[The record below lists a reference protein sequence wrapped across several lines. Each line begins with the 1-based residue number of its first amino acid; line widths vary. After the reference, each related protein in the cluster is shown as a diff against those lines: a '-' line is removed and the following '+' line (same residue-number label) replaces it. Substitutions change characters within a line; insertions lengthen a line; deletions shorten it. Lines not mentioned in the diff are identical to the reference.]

1 MTEVSA
7 ERRDPQLADALRAR
21 LASARRTAA
30 RGTPAI
36 PARPDGDAPA
46 PLSAAQARLWFLTHL
61 DPESTAYQIPVALH
75 LRGPLDRAALLGAV
89 RDLVERHQV
98 LRSLVVETDGEPMTV
113 AGPADAVPLAEV
125 DLTGPGG
132 RESLDRRL
140 RENLR
145 RPFDLAVEPPVRAT
159 LLRLGTDE
167 HVLALTV
174 HHIAFD
180 AWSRTVAVAELAAL
194 YSARLGQAEPPA
206 QPPVQYAD
214 YAHWLSRRPEE
225 AARAEADLTWW
236 VHALSGLE
244 PVLDLPTDRPRPPVA
259 DRTGAELPLVL
270 PPALTA
276 KVRRRAAEVGCTP
289 FMVLLAVWQEL
300 LARLSGVDDVP
311 VGVPE
316 AGRRHPDTERT
327 IGFFVNTLTMRTD
340 LSGGPSGRELLN
352 RVRDV
357 ALEAFARTEV
367 PFERIVDR
375 LRPARDLS
383 TTPIFQVLLNVI
395 DTPAVAPRFP
405 GLAARVF
412 APPATTAKF
421 DLNLAF
427 TATSSSGPGDA
438 RSTGDT
444 GSTGDP
450 GGAHDAG
457 DTYEGSLIYR
467 TDLFERHTAQRITAW
482 YAVLLDGVLSDL
494 DRPVREVALEPVDG
508 PLLSGPRRE
517 FDLTRPLHALVERW
531 AAERP
536 DATAVVGPDGELTYG
551 QLDRRANRL
560 AHRLLAAGVEPHDP
574 VAVLADRRTPLVV
587 ALLATLKAGATYLPL
602 DPAYPDDRLADILT
616 TAGARVVLAE
626 REFAGRG
633 PGPAG
638 AAPELLVIDDP
649 SAPEGPP
656 EQPGGAPGVPVD
668 PAAPAYL
675 IFTSGSTGRP
685 KGVTVEHRQITHYL
699 HAVAERLAGCEVAGG
714 SFALVSTHAADLGL
728 TNLFGALAT
737 GGTVHLV
744 DREVATDPEAYGD
757 YLEAHP
763 VDAVKMVPSHLE
775 LLAAHGD
782 LRRVLP
788 RKLLVL
794 AGEACSWDLV
804 ARIRTARPELAVQV
818 HYGPTETTVSVLGC
832 ALEETSPTRR
842 SGTVPIGRPLADVD
856 CWVVDPDGRP
866 LPVGVPGELWIGGPS
881 VARGYFGRPDL
892 TDERFVPDPVTGT
905 ARCYRS
911 GDRVRLTEA
920 GLFEFLGR
928 VDDQVK
934 IRGFRVELGE
944 VATALRDL
952 PELAEAVVLPV
963 GEAHAGRLAAWVTPA
978 GPASAVD
985 VARVRT
991 ALRGRLPDY
1000 MVPSAIVVL
1009 PALPLNPNGKVDR
1022 SALPAPEPTAG
1033 TEHIAPSTPTE
1044 LRVARAWAQVL
1055 DPGAADRTSNGTGT
1069 GISTSTSTGTGI
1081 GIDDDFF
1088 ALGGDSF
1095 RAVRAVRAIDPTLR
1109 VIDLFTRPTVRELAA
1124 FLDAAEAGGPD
1135 GERRLLHRLA
1145 GPPPGRLPTVTVVCL
1160 PYGGGSAAAY
1170 GPLATELAGA
1180 IPGAAVLAVEPPGHD
1195 PARPDEPLLPLTVLI
1210 DRVVAELVERAGPV
1224 PSAGPVPGP
1233 VVVYGHCVGS
1243 AAATELALR
1252 LEAEGVPVTGL
1263 LVGGSFPGARLPG
1276 RLSTWLR
1283 GKFPATRWTSDRA
1296 YRDFLRTLG
1305 GIDDDGTGTGTGTGN
1320 GSGSGTGNG
1329 DGEAAGAAERTMLR
1343 ALRHDVDQAQGWFT
1357 GELTR
1362 TDARRLRAPVLCVI
1376 GERDR
1381 STELYEERFAEWG
1394 AFADRVELATLPRA
1408 GHYFLKHQ
1416 AAQLAALVGERLGAW
1431 AGGLLPEPVADVTVV
1446 GGRARRDL
1454 RDFYLVAAG
1463 QTVSLIG
1470 SALTS
1475 FALGVWAYQ
1484 RSGRVLDYA
1493 LISMLA
1499 MLPAIVAGPL
1509 GGAVADR
1516 IDRRRVMLACDAVSA
1531 TATASLVAALWGG
1544 SLGLGQVGL
1553 IVGVMSLVTAFRRPA
1568 YLAAVAQLVP
1578 KPYLVQANG
1587 LANLGAGLGT
1597 LIAPLAGGAL
1607 IGLVGLPW
1615 VVAVDVASFL
1625 VGLAALLRVRFPDR
1639 LFRRREESFA
1649 RTVAGG
1655 WRFLARRRPLLVMI
1669 VFFMVENYLGTLAV
1683 TLTVPSLLSFSGTT
1697 AVGVVTAVGGAGA
1710 VAGSL
1715 VVALWGGTARRA
1727 TGMVG
1732 FVSGVGLGVVL
1743 VGLRPSVTLA
1753 AVGALVW
1760 WASMSILNAHW
1771 LAIIQLKVGP
1781 ELQGR
1786 VLATNQML
1794 AVAMTPLAF
1803 LTAPPLAE
1811 RFSGLLDRGG
1821 PLAGT
1826 VGRVLGTGPGR
1837 GTGLLLVTCGL
1848 LLIVWAVLGLFHRPL
1863 RYMEDELPDAVAGAE
1878 IAEDLDT
1885 LQAAADRALPGRLS
1899 ASTVLS
1905 PHTD

>member
-7 ERRDPQLADALRAR
+7 ERRDPRLADALRAR

-30 RGTPAI
+30 RSTPAI

-46 PLSAAQARLWFLTHL
+46 PLSAAQARLWFLTQL
-61 DPESTAYQIPVALH
+61 DPGSTAYQIPVALH
-75 LRGPLDRAALLGAV
+75 LHGPLDRAALLGAV
-89 RDLVERHQV
+89 RDLAERHQV
-98 LRSLVVETDGEPMTV
+98 LRSLVVETDGEPTTV
-113 AGPADAVPLAEV
+113 LGPADAVPLAEA

-140 RENLR
+140 REDVR

-159 LLRLGTDE
+159 LLRLGTEE

-194 YSARLGQAEPPA
+194 YSARLGLAEPPA
-206 QPPVQYAD
+206 PPPVQYAD
-214 YAHWLSRRPEE
+214 YAHWLSQRPEE
-225 AARAEADLTWW
+225 GERAEADLSWW
-236 VHALSGLE
+236 VRALSGLE
-244 PVLDLPTDRPRPPVA
+244 PVLGLPTDRPRPAVA
-259 DRTGAELPLVL
+259 DRTGAELPVVL

-276 KVRRRAAEVGCTP
+276 KVRGRAAEVGCTP

-352 RVRDV
+352 RVRDM
-357 ALEAFARTEV
+357 ALETFARTEV

-421 DLNLAF
+421 DLNLSF
-427 TATSSSGPGDA
+427 TATSSSGPGDTDA
-438 RSTGDT
+438 PGDTHDTGDT
-444 GSTGDP
+444 
-450 GGAHDAG
+450 G

-467 TDLFERHTAQRITAW
+467 TDLFDRHTARRITEW

-494 DRPVREVALEPVDG
+494 NRPVREVALEPVDG

-517 FDLTRPLHALVERW
+517 FDLTRPLHGLVERW

-560 AHRLLAAGVEPHDP
+560 AHRLLAAGAAPHAP

-616 TAGARVVLAE
+616 TAGARIVLAE

-633 PGPAG
+633 PGPV
-638 AAPELLVIDDP
+638 EQRVLVIDDP

-656 EQPGGAPGVPVD
+656 EQSDATAPGVPVD

-699 HAVAERLAGCEVAGG
+699 HAVAERLAECDVAGG

-744 DREVATDPEAYGD
+744 DREMATDPEAYGE
-757 YLEAHP
+757 YLESHP

-782 LRRVLP
+782 LGRVLP

-804 ARIRTARPELAVQV
+804 ARVRTARPDLAVQV

-832 ALEETSPTRR
+832 AVEETPPDRR

-866 LPVGVPGELWIGGPS
+866 LPAGVPGELWIGGPS

-892 TDERFVPDPVTGT
+892 TDERFVPDPVTGS

-934 IRGFRVELGE
+934 IRGFRVEPGE

-978 GPASAVD
+978 VPASAVD

-1022 SALPAPEPTAG
+1022 SALPAPGPAASAES
-1033 TEHIAPSTPTE
+1033 IAPSTPTE

-1055 DPGAADRTSNGTGT
+1055 EMGAADGAGTGTGTGT
-1069 GISTSTSTGTGI
+1069 GIGTGI
-1081 GIDDDFF
+1081 GVDDDFF

-1124 FLDAAEAGGPD
+1124 FLDADEAGGPD

-1145 GPPPGRLPTVTVVCL
+1145 GPPPGRVPTVTVVCV

-1170 GPLATELAGA
+1170 GPLATELAA
-1180 IPGAAVLAVEPPGHD
+1180 AMPGAAVLAVELPGHD

-1210 DRVVAELVERAGPV
+1210 DRVVAELAEPAGRA
-1224 PSAGPVPGP
+1224 SAAGPGP

-1305 GIDDDGTGTGTGTGN
+1305 GIDDDADGTGD
-1320 GSGSGTGNG
+1320 G
-1329 DGEAAGAAERTMLR
+1329 DGTSAANGGAADAAQRTMLR

-1362 TDARRLRAPVLCVI
+1362 PDARRLRAPVLCLI

-1431 AGGLLPEPVADVTVV
+1431 AGGLLPEPIADVTVV

-1531 TATASLVAALWGG
+1531 TATVSLVVALWSD
-1544 SLGLGQVGL
+1544 SLALWQVGL

-1639 LFRRREESFA
+1639 LFRRQEESFA
-1649 RTVAGG
+1649 RTVVGG

-1683 TLTVPSLLSFSGTT
+1683 TLTVPSVLSFSGTT

-1715 VVALWGGTARRA
+1715 LVALWGGTARRA

-1732 FVSGVGLGVVL
+1732 FVGGVGLGVVL

-1821 PLAGT
+1821 ALAGT

-1837 GTGLLLVTCGL
+1837 GTGLLLVTCGA
-1848 LLIVWAVLGLFHRPL
+1848 LLIVWAALGLSYRPL

-1878 IAEDLDT
+1878 IAEDLDA
-1885 LQAAADRALPGRLS
+1885 LQAAADRALTGGGSAWRRPLGGSERL
-1899 ASTVLS
+1899 TKRQ
-1905 PHTD
+1905 

>member
-7 ERRDPQLADALRAR
+7 QRRDPQLADALRAR
-21 LASARRTAA
+21 LASARRTTA
-30 RGTPAI
+30 RTTPAI
-36 PARPDGDAPA
+36 PARPAGDGPA
-46 PLSAAQARLWFLTHL
+46 PLSAAQARLWFLTQL
-61 DPESTAYQIPVALH
+61 DPESTAYHIPVALH
-75 LRGPLDRAALLGAV
+75 LHGPLDVAALLGAV
-89 RDLVERHQV
+89 RDLAERHRV
-98 LRSLVVETDGEPMTV
+98 LRSLIVETGGEPMAV
-113 AGPADAVPLAEV
+113 AGPADAVPLAEL
-125 DLTGPGG
+125 DLTGPGE
-132 RESLDRRL
+132 RESLERRL
-140 RENLR
+140 LEDLR
-145 RPFDLAVEPPVRAT
+145 RPFDLAVEPPLRAT

-180 AWSRTVAVAELAAL
+180 AWSRTVAVTELAAL
-194 YSARLGQAEPPA
+194 YAARLGLAESPA
-206 QPPVQYAD
+206 PPPVQYPD
-214 YAHWLSRRPEE
+214 YAHWLARRPEE
-225 AARAEADLTWW
+225 GGRTERDLAWW
-236 VHALSGLE
+236 VRTLSGLE
-244 PVLDLPTDRPRPPVA
+244 PVLDLPTDLPRPPVA
-259 DRTGAELPLVL
+259 DRTGAEVPVVL
-270 PPALTA
+270 PAALTA
-276 KVRRRAAEVGCTP
+276 KVRGRAAEAGCTP

-327 IGFFVNTLTMRTD
+327 IGFFINTLTMRTD
-340 LSGGPSGRELLN
+340 LSGRPSGRELLT

-383 TTPIFQVLLNVI
+383 TTPLFQVLLNVI
-395 DTPAVAPRFP
+395 DTPAPAPRFP
-405 GLAARVF
+405 GLAAKVF

-427 TATSSSGPGDA
+427 TAVPSSG
-438 RSTGDT
+438 TGDT
-444 GSTGDP
+444 F
-450 GGAHDAG
+450 
-457 DTYEGSLIYR
+457 EGSLIYR
-467 TDLFERHTAQRITAW
+467 TDLFEQHTARRITAW
-482 YAVLLDGVLSDL
+482 YAALLDGVLSEL
-494 DRPVREVALEPVDG
+494 DRPVRDVALEPVDG
-508 PLLSGPRRE
+508 PLLSGPRRR

-531 AAERP
+531 AVERP
-536 DATAVVGPDGELTYG
+536 DATAVVGPDGALGYG

-560 AHRLLAAGVEPHDP
+560 AHRLLAAGVGPREP
-574 VAVLADRRTPLVV
+574 VAVLADRRTPLVI
-587 ALLATLKAGATYLPL
+587 ALLATLKAGAVYLPL
-602 DPAYPDDRLADILT
+602 DPAYPDERLADILA

-626 REFAGRG
+626 REFAQRLPG
-633 PGPAG
+633 PGPDPADTR
-638 AAPELLVIDDP
+638 PEPLILDDP
-649 SAPEGPP
+649 SAPEPSP
-656 EQPGGAPGVPVD
+656 APRQPDGAPEVAVD

-699 HAVAERLAGCEVAGG
+699 HAVAERLAGPGVAGG
-714 SFALVSTHAADLGL
+714 AFALVSTHAADLGM
-728 TNLFGALAT
+728 TNVFGALTT

-744 DREVATDPEAYGD
+744 DREVATDPEAYGR

-782 LRRVLP
+782 LGRVLP

-804 ARIRTARPELAVQV
+804 ARIRAARPELAVQV

-832 ALEETSPTRR
+832 AVEETAPARR
-842 SGTVPIGRPLADVD
+842 SGTVPIGRPLAGVD

-866 LPVGVPGELWIGGPS
+866 LPAGVPGELWIGGPS
-881 VARGYFGRPDL
+881 VARGYVGRPDL

-905 ARCYRS
+905 VRCYRS
-911 GDRVRLTEA
+911 GDRVRLTAA

-928 VDDQVK
+928 IDDQVK

-944 VATALRDL
+944 VATALREL
-952 PELAEAVVLPV
+952 PELADAVVLPV
-963 GEAHAGRLAAWVTPA
+963 GEAHAARLAAWVTPA
-978 GPASAVD
+978 APGSAVD

-991 ALRGRLPDY
+991 ALRRRLPDH
-1000 MVPSAIVVL
+1000 MVPSAVVVL

-1022 SALPAPEPTAG
+1022 SALPAPEPAAG
-1033 TEHIAPSTPTE
+1033 TGHTAPGTPTE

-1055 DPGAADRTSNGTGT
+1055 EPGAAE
-1069 GISTSTSTGTGI
+1069 GI

-1095 RAVRAVRAIDPTLR
+1095 RAVRAVRAIDPALR

-1124 FLDAAEAGGPD
+1124 FLDAAEAGGPG

-1160 PYGGGSAAAY
+1160 PYGGGSAASY
-1170 GPLATELAGA
+1170 GPLATELATA
-1180 IPGAAVLAVEPPGHD
+1180 MPGAAVLAVELPGHD

-1210 DRVVAELVERAGPV
+1210 DRVVGELAERAGATGAV
-1224 PSAGPVPGP
+1224 GPVA
-1233 VVVYGHCVGS
+1233 VYGHCVGS

-1283 GKFPATRWTSDRA
+1283 SRFPATRWTSDRA

-1305 GIDDDGTGTGTGTGN
+1305 GMDDG
-1320 GSGSGTGNG
+1320 G
-1329 DGEAAGAAERTMLR
+1329 DGAGDGDREAAEAAQRTMLR

-1362 TDARRLRAPVLCVI
+1362 PDARRLRAPVLCVI

-1394 AFADRVELATLPRA
+1394 AFADRVELVTLPRA

-1416 AAQLAALVGERLGAW
+1416 ADRLAALVGERLGAW
-1431 AGGLLPEPVADVTVV
+1431 AGGRLPEPLADVTVV

-1454 RDFYLVAAG
+1454 RDFYLMATG

-1484 RSGRVLDYA
+1484 RSGRVVDYA

-1516 IDRRRVMLACDAVSA
+1516 VDRRRVMLGCDAVSA
-1531 TATASLVAALWGG
+1531 AAAVSLVAALWSGG
-1544 SLGLGQVGL
+1544 LTLWQVGP

-1625 VGLAALLRVRFPDR
+1625 VGLAALLWVRLPDR

-1649 RTVAGG
+1649 RTVVGG
-1655 WRFLARRRPLLVMI
+1655 WRFLARRRPLVVMI

-1683 TLTVPSLLSFSGTT
+1683 TLTVPNLLSFSGTT

-1710 VAGSL
+1710 VAGSV

-1781 ELQGR
+1781 DLQGR

-1803 LTAPPLAE
+1803 LTTAPLAGS
-1811 RFSGLLDRGG
+1811 FGGLLDPGG

-1837 GTGLLLVTCGL
+1837 GTGLLLVTCGV
-1848 LLIVWAVLGLFHRPL
+1848 LLIVWAVLGLRHRPL
-1863 RYMEDELPDAVAGAE
+1863 RFLEDALPDAVAGAE
-1878 IAEDLDT
+1878 IPEDLDT
-1885 LQAAADRALPGRLS
+1885 VQAAADRALPAREVVTGP
-1899 ASTVLS
+1899 AVTGA
-1905 PHTD
+1905 

>member
-7 ERRDPQLADALRAR
+7 ERRDPQLTNALRAR

-30 RGTPAI
+30 RSTPAI
-36 PARPDGDAPA
+36 PVRPDAGAPA
-46 PLSAAQARLWFLTHL
+46 PLSAAQARLWFLTQL
-61 DPESTAYQIPVALH
+61 DPESTAYHIPVALH
-75 LRGPLDRAALLGAV
+75 LHGPVDRTALLGAV
-89 RDLVERHQV
+89 RDLAERHQV
-98 LRSLVVETDGEPMTV
+98 LRSLILETDGEPAAV
-113 AGPADAVPLAEV
+113 AGPADAVPLTEV
-125 DLTGPGG
+125 DLTGPGE

-140 RENLR
+140 IEDLR
-145 RPFDLAVEPPVRAT
+145 RPFDLAVEPPLRAT

-194 YSARLGQAEPPA
+194 YSARFGLAEPPA
-206 QPPVQYAD
+206 PPPVQYAD

-225 AARAEADLTWW
+225 GDRAETDLAWW
-236 VHALSGLE
+236 VQALSGME
-244 PVLDLPTDRPRPPVA
+244 PVLDLPTDLPRPPIA
-259 DRTGAELPLVL
+259 DRTGAEVPVILPA
-270 PPALTA
+270 ALTA
-276 KVRRRAAEVGCTP
+276 KVRGRAAEVGCTP

-316 AGRRHPDTERT
+316 AGRRHPDTEHT
-327 IGFFVNTLTMRTD
+327 VGFFINTLTMRTD
-340 LSGGPSGRELLN
+340 LSGGPSGRELLT

-395 DTPAVAPRFP
+395 DTPTPAPRFP
-405 GLAARVF
+405 GLTARVF

-427 TATSSSGPGDA
+427 AATSSSG
-438 RSTGDT
+438 TGDT
-444 GSTGDP
+444 
-450 GGAHDAG
+450 G

-467 TDLFERHTAQRITAW
+467 TDLFERHTARRITEW

-494 DRPVREVALEPVDG
+494 DRPVREVAVEPVDG
-508 PLLSGPRRE
+508 PLLSGPRRQ
-517 FDLTRPLHALVERW
+517 FDLEQPLHALVERW

-560 AHRLLAAGVEPHDP
+560 AHRLLAAGVGPQEP

-587 ALLATLKAGATYLPL
+587 ALLATLKAGAIYLPL
-602 DPAYPDDRLADILT
+602 DPAYPDDRLADILS
-616 TAGARVVLAE
+616 TAGARFVLVE
-626 REFAGRG
+626 REFAQRLPGRSADIAG
-633 PGPAG
+633 TPA
-638 AAPELLVIDDP
+638 ELLILDDPSDPSDPYDP
-649 SAPEGPP
+649 SAPDSSP
-656 EQPGGAPGVPVD
+656 EQPGGAPGVAVD
-668 PAAPAYL
+668 PAGPAYL

-685 KGVTVEHRQITHYL
+685 KGVTVEHRQIVHYL
-699 HAVAERLAGCEVAGG
+699 HAVTERLTGCGVAGG
-714 SFALVSTHAADLGL
+714 SFALVSTHAADLGM
-728 TNLFGALAT
+728 TNLFGALTT

-744 DREVATDPEAYGD
+744 DREVATDPEAYGE

-782 LRRVLP
+782 LGRVLP

-832 ALEETSPTRR
+832 AVEETPPARR
-842 SGTVPIGRPLADVD
+842 SGTVAIGRPLADVD
-856 CWVVDPDGRP
+856 CYVVDPGGRP
-866 LPVGVPGELWIGGPS
+866 LPAGVPGELWIGGPS

-911 GDRVRLTEA
+911 GDRVRLTAA

-928 VDDQVK
+928 IDDQVK
-934 IRGFRVELGE
+934 IRGFRVEPGE

-952 PELAEAVVLPV
+952 PEIAEAVVLPV
-963 GEAHAGRLAAWVTPA
+963 GEAHVRRLAAWVTPA
-978 GPASAVD
+978 APASGVD

-991 ALRGRLPDY
+991 ALRERLPDY

-1022 SALPAPEPTAG
+1022 SALPAPEPAAS
-1033 TEHIAPSTPTE
+1033 TEHIAPGTPTE
-1044 LRVARAWAQVL
+1044 VRVAHVWAQVL
-1055 DPGAADRTSNGTGT
+1055 DLDTAD
-1069 GISTSTSTGTGI
+1069 GI

-1124 FLDAAEAGGPD
+1124 FLDAAAADGPD

-1170 GPLATELAGA
+1170 GPLATELATA
-1180 IPGAAVLAVEPPGHD
+1180 IPGAAVLAVELPGHD

-1210 DRVVAELVERAGPV
+1210 DRVVAELAEPADSAPGTGGRVGPV
-1224 PSAGPVPGP
+1224 A
-1233 VVVYGHCVGS
+1233 VYGHCVGS

-1283 GKFPATRWTSDRA
+1283 SRFPATRWTSDRA

-1305 GIDDDGTGTGTGTGN
+1305 GMDDDGD
-1320 GSGSGTGNG
+1320 G
-1329 DGEAAGAAERTMLR
+1329 DGETAEVAEAAQRTMLR

-1362 TDARRLRAPVLCVI
+1362 PDARRLRAPVLCVI

-1381 STELYEERFAEWG
+1381 STELYEERFTEWG

-1416 AAQLAALVGERLGAW
+1416 AAQLAALIGERLGAW

-1446 GGRARRDL
+1446 GRRAQRDL
-1454 RDFYLVAAG
+1454 RDFYVVAAG

-1499 MLPAIVAGPL
+1499 MLPAIVAAPL

-1516 IDRRRVMLACDAVSA
+1516 IDRRRVMLTCDAVSA
-1531 TATASLVAALWGG
+1531 TATVSLVAALWSG
-1544 SLGLGQVGL
+1544 SLALWQVGL

-1625 VGLAALLRVRFPDR
+1625 VGLAALLWVRFPDR
-1639 LFRRREESFA
+1639 LFRRQQETFA
-1649 RTVAGG
+1649 RTVVGG
-1655 WRFLARRRPLLVMI
+1655 WRFLIRRRPLMVMI

-1683 TLTVPSLLSFSGTT
+1683 TLVVPSVLSFSGTT
-1697 AVGVVTAVGGAGA
+1697 AVGVVTALGGAGA

-1715 VVALWGGTARRA
+1715 IVALWGGTARRA

-1732 FVSGVGLGVVL
+1732 FVGGVGLGVVL

-1811 RFSGLLDRGG
+1811 WFSGLLDPGG
-1821 PLAGT
+1821 VLADT

-1848 LLIVWAVLGLFHRPL
+1848 LLIAWAVLGLRYRPL

-1885 LQAAADRALPGRLS
+1885 LQAAADRALPGGGR
-1899 ASTVLS
+1899 
-1905 PHTD
+1905 

>member
-7 ERRDPQLADALRAR
+7 DRRDPQLATALRAR
-21 LASARRTAA
+21 LASARRTAS
-30 RGTPAI
+30 RTTPTI
-36 PARPDGDAPA
+36 PVRPDPSAPA
-46 PLSAAQARLWFLTHL
+46 PLSAAQARLWFLTQL
-61 DPESTAYQIPVALH
+61 DPQSTAYHVPVALH
-75 LRGPLDRAALLGAV
+75 LRGPLDPAALLGAV
-89 RDLVERHQV
+89 RDLAERHQV
-98 LRSLVVETDGEPMTV
+98 LRSLIAEPDEKPGSEPDSEPDGEPVAV

-125 DLTGPGG
+125 DLTEPGE

-140 RENLR
+140 REDVR
-145 RPFDLAVEPPVRAT
+145 RPFDLTAEPPLRAT
-159 LLRLGTDE
+159 LFRLGTEE

-180 AWSRTVAVAELAAL
+180 AWSRAVAVTELAAL
-194 YSARLGQAEPPA
+194 YSARLGLAEPPA
-206 QPPVQYAD
+206 PPPVQYAD
-214 YAHWLSRRPEE
+214 YAHWLTRRPEE
-225 AARAEADLTWW
+225 GDRSEADLAWW
-236 VHALSGLE
+236 ARTLSGLE
-244 PVLDLPTDRPRPPVA
+244 PVLDLPTDRPRPAVA
-259 DRTGAELPLVL
+259 DWAGAEVPVTLPA
-270 PPALTA
+270 ALTA
-276 KVRRRAAEVGCTP
+276 EVRRRAAEVGCTP

-316 AGRRHPDTERT
+316 AGRRHPGTERT
-327 IGFFVNTLTMRTD
+327 IGFFINTLTMRTD
-340 LSGGPSGRELLN
+340 LSGGPSGRELLT

-357 ALEAFARTEV
+357 ALEAFARAEV
-367 PFERIVDR
+367 PFERIMDR
-375 LRPARDLS
+375 LRPARDLA

-395 DTPAVAPRFP
+395 DTPAAAPRFP
-405 GLAARVF
+405 GLEARVF
-412 APPATTAKF
+412 APPASTAKF

-427 TATSSSGPGDA
+427 TATVS
-438 RSTGDT
+438 
-444 GSTGDP
+444 GST
-450 GGAHDAG
+450 G

-467 TDLFERHTAQRITAW
+467 TDLFDPPTARRITEW
-482 YAVLLDGVLSDL
+482 YAALLDGVLSDL

-508 PLLSGPRRE
+508 PLLSGPRRR
-517 FDLTRPLHALVERW
+517 FDLDRPLHGLVERW

-536 DATAVVGPDGELTYG
+536 EATAVVGPDGELTYG
-551 QLDRRANRL
+551 QLDRRANEL
-560 AHRLLAAGVEPHDP
+560 VHRLRAAGAGSREP

-587 ALLATLKAGATYLPL
+587 AMLATLKAGAVYLPL
-602 DPAYPDDRLADILT
+602 DPAYPDDRLADILS

-626 REFAGRG
+626 REFAERL
-633 PGPAG
+633 PAG
-638 AAPELLVIDDP
+638 TVAELLILDDP
-649 SAPEGPP
+649 SAPGSPP
-656 EQPGGAPGVPVD
+656 SQPGGAPDVAVD
-668 PAAPAYL
+668 PTAPAYL

-685 KGVTVEHRQITHYL
+685 KGVTVEHRQIVHYL
-699 HAVAERLAGCEVAGG
+699 HAVAERLTDCGVAGG
-714 SFALVSTHAADLGL
+714 SFALVSTHAADLGM

-744 DREVATDPEAYGD
+744 DREVATDPEAYGA
-757 YLEAHP
+757 YLAARP

-782 LRRVLP
+782 LGRVLP
-788 RKLLVL
+788 RKLLIL
-794 AGEACSWDLV
+794 AGEACPWDLV
-804 ARIRTARPELAVQV
+804 ARVRAARPELAVQV

-832 ALEETSPTRR
+832 AVEDVPPDRR
-842 SGTVPIGRPLADVD
+842 SGTVPIGRPLAGVD
-856 CWVVDPDGRP
+856 CYVVGPGGRP
-866 LPVGVPGELWIGGPS
+866 LPAGVPGELWIGGPS

-911 GDRVRLTEA
+911 GDRVRLTA
-920 GLFEFLGR
+920 DGLFEFLGR
-928 VDDQVK
+928 IDDQVK

-944 VATALRDL
+944 VATALREL
-952 PELAEAVVLPV
+952 PEIAEAVVLPV
-963 GEAHAGRLAAWVTPA
+963 GEAHARRLTAWVT
-978 GPASAVD
+978 PASAVD
-985 VARVRT
+985 VARVRA
-991 ALRGRLPDY
+991 ALRERLPDY

-1009 PALPLNPNGKVDR
+1009 PALPITPNGKVDR
-1022 SALPAPEPTAG
+1022 SALPAPEPAASA
-1033 TEHIAPSTPTE
+1033 EHIAPSTPTE
-1044 LRVARAWAQVL
+1044 RRVAHAWAQVL
-1055 DPGAADRTSNGTGT
+1055 GLAEDD
-1069 GISTSTSTGTGI
+1069 GI

-1095 RAVRAVRAIDPTLR
+1095 RAVRAVRAIDRTLR

-1124 FLDAAEAGGPD
+1124 FLDAAQDGRPD

-1145 GPPPGRLPTVTVVCL
+1145 GPPPGRLPTVTVVCV
-1160 PYGGGSAAAY
+1160 PYGGGSAASY
-1170 GPLATELAGA
+1170 GPLATELAAA
-1180 IPGAAVLAVEPPGHD
+1180 IPGAAVLAVELPGHD
-1195 PARPDEPLLPLTVLI
+1195 PARPDEPLLPLTELI
-1210 DRVVAELVERAGPV
+1210 DRVVTELTAPTQPVIGPV
-1224 PSAGPVPGP
+1224 A
-1233 VVVYGHCVGS
+1233 VYGHCVGS
-1243 AAATELALR
+1243 AAAAELALR

-1305 GIDDDGTGTGTGTGN
+1305 GMDDLGDDDGN
-1320 GSGSGTGNG
+1320 E
-1329 DGEAAGAAERTMLR
+1329 DGAAQRTMLR
-1343 ALRHDVDQAQGWFT
+1343 GLRHDVDQAQGWFT

-1362 TDARRLRAPVLCVI
+1362 PDSRRLRAPVLCVI

-1394 AFADRVELATLPRA
+1394 AFADRVELATIPRA

-1416 AAQLAALVGERLGAW
+1416 ADRLADLIGERLGAW
-1431 AGGLLPEPVADVTVV
+1431 AGGRLPEPLADVTVV
-1446 GGRARRDL
+1446 GRRARRDL
-1454 RDFYLVAAG
+1454 RDFYVVAAG

-1493 LISMLA
+1493 LVSMLA
-1499 MLPAIVAGPL
+1499 MLPAVVAGPL

-1531 TATASLVAALWGG
+1531 TATVSLVAALWTGG
-1544 SLGLGQVGL
+1544 LTLWQVGL
-1553 IVGVMSLVTAFRRPA
+1553 IVAVMSLVTAFRRPA

-1615 VVAVDVASFL
+1615 VVAVDVATFL
-1625 VGLAALLRVRFPDR
+1625 VGLAALLSVRFPDR

-1649 RTVAGG
+1649 RAIVGG
-1655 WRFLARRRPLLVMI
+1655 WRFLIRRRPLLVMI

-1683 TLTVPSLLSFSGTT
+1683 TLTIPSLLSFSGTT

-1715 VVALWGGTARRA
+1715 IVALWGGTARRA

-1732 FVSGVGLGVVL
+1732 FVSGVGLGVLL
-1743 VGLRPSVTLA
+1743 VGLRPSVPLA

-1781 ELQGR
+1781 DLQGR

-1803 LTAPPLAE
+1803 LTAPPLADY
-1811 RFSGLLDRGG
+1811 FSGLLLHPEG
-1821 PLAGT
+1821 PLSGT
-1826 VGRVLGTGPGR
+1826 VGRLLGTGPGR
-1837 GTGLLLVTCGL
+1837 GTGLLLVTCGT
-1848 LLIVWAVLGLFHRPL
+1848 LLITWALLGLRHRPL
-1863 RYMEDELPDAVAGAE
+1863 HHMEDDLPDAVADTE
-1878 IAEDLDT
+1878 IPEDLDT
-1885 LQAAADRALPGRLS
+1885 LQATADRALPGRALPDRALPDRALS
-1899 ASTVLS
+1899 DRALPDRVDGADLQARR
-1905 PHTD
+1905 

>member
-1 MTEVSA
+1 M
-7 ERRDPQLADALRAR
+7 
-21 LASARRTAA
+21 
-30 RGTPAI
+30 
-36 PARPDGDAPA
+36 
-46 PLSAAQARLWFLTHL
+46 
-61 DPESTAYQIPVALH
+61 
-75 LRGPLDRAALLGAV
+75 
-89 RDLVERHQV
+89 
-98 LRSLVVETDGEPMTV
+98 
-113 AGPADAVPLAEV
+113 
-125 DLTGPGG
+125 TGPGG

-140 RENLR
+140 REDLR
-145 RPFDLAVEPPVRAT
+145 RPFDLAVEPPVRAM
-159 LLRLGTDE
+159 LLRLGSEE
-167 HVLALTV
+167 HVLALAV

-194 YSARLGQAEPPA
+194 YSARLGLAEPPA
-206 QPPVQYAD
+206 PPPVQYAD

-225 AARAEADLTWW
+225 GDRAEADLSWW
-236 VHALSGLE
+236 VRALSGLE
-244 PVLDLPTDRPRPPVA
+244 PVLDLPTDRPRPAVA
-259 DRTGAELPLVL
+259 DRTGAELPVVL

-276 KVRRRAAEVGCTP
+276 KVRGRAAEVGCTP

-327 IGFFVNTLTMRTD
+327 IGFFINTLTMRTD

-405 GLAARVF
+405 GLTARVF

-438 RSTGDT
+438 DATGDAHA
-444 GSTGDP
+444 P
-450 GGAHDAG
+450 GATG

-467 TDLFERHTAQRITAW
+467 TDLFEQHTAQRITEW

-517 FDLTRPLHALVERW
+517 FDLTRPLHSPVERW

-536 DATAVVGPDGELTYG
+536 DATAVVGPDGALTYG
-551 QLDRRANRL
+551 QLDRRAHRL
-560 AHRLLAAGVEPHDP
+560 AHRLLAAGAEPHDP

-616 TAGARVVLAE
+616 TAGARIVLAE
-626 REFAGRG
+626 REFAERLPRRSGSD
-633 PGPAG
+633 PA
-638 AAPELLVIDDP
+638 AAGPELLIIDDR

-656 EQPGGAPGVPVD
+656 EQPDDTAPGVPVD

-699 HAVAERLAGCEVAGG
+699 HAVAERLAGCDVAGG

-728 TNLFGALAT
+728 TNLFGALTT

-744 DREVATDPEAYGD
+744 DREVATDPEAYGE

-832 ALEETSPTRR
+832 AVEETPPTRR

-856 CWVVDPDGRP
+856 CWVVDPEGRP
-866 LPVGVPGELWIGGPS
+866 LPAGVPGELWIGGPS

-892 TDERFVPDPVTGT
+892 TDERFVPDPVTGK

-934 IRGFRVELGE
+934 IRGFRVEPGE

-978 GPASAVD
+978 APASAVD

-1022 SALPAPEPTAG
+1022 SALPAPEPVASAG
-1033 TEHIAPSTPTE
+1033 HIAPSTPTE

-1055 DPGAADRTSNGTGT
+1055 EPGAADGTGT
-1069 GISTSTSTGTGI
+1069 GVGAGI

-1170 GPLATELAGA
+1170 GPLAAELATA
-1180 IPGAAVLAVEPPGHD
+1180 IPGAAVLAVELPGHD
-1195 PARPDEPLLPLTVLI
+1195 PARPDEPLLPLSVLI
-1210 DRVVAELVERAGPV
+1210 DRVVAELAEPTGPASVAG
-1224 PSAGPVPGP
+1224 PGP

-1283 GKFPATRWTSDRA
+1283 AKFPATRWTSDRA

-1305 GIDDDGTGTGTGTGN
+1305 GIDDDGD
-1320 GSGSGTGNG
+1320 GTGNG
-1329 DGEAAGAAERTMLR
+1329 DGDGNSAANGEAADAAQRTMLR

-1362 TDARRLRAPVLCVI
+1362 PDARRLRAPVLCLI

-1431 AGGLLPEPVADVTVV
+1431 AGGLLPEPIADVTVV

-1531 TATASLVAALWGG
+1531 TATVSLVAALWSG
-1544 SLGLGQVGL
+1544 SLALWQVGL

-1607 IGLVGLPW
+1607 IGLIGLPW

-1625 VGLAALLRVRFPDR
+1625 VGLAALLWVRFPDR
-1639 LFRRREESFA
+1639 LFRRQEESFA
-1649 RTVAGG
+1649 RTVVGG

-1683 TLTVPSLLSFSGTT
+1683 TLTVPSVLSFSGTT

-1715 VVALWGGTARRA
+1715 IVALWGGTARRA

-1732 FVSGVGLGVVL
+1732 FVGGVGLGVVL

-1781 ELQGR
+1781 DLQGR

-1811 RFSGLLDRGG
+1811 FFSGTLEPGG
-1821 PLAGT
+1821 ALAGT

-1837 GTGLLLVTCGL
+1837 GTGLLLVACGV
-1848 LLIVWAVLGLFHRPL
+1848 LLIVWAVLGLSYRPL
-1863 RYMEDELPDAVAGAE
+1863 RYMEDELPDAVTGAE

-1885 LQAAADRALPGRLS
+1885 LQAAADRALSDRALSDRALPDRLS
-1899 ASTVLS
+1899 DSSIRARR
-1905 PHTD
+1905 TD

>member
-7 ERRDPQLADALRAR
+7 ERRDSQDPRLADALRAR

-30 RGTPAI
+30 RSIPAI

-46 PLSAAQARLWFLTHL
+46 PLSAAQARLWFLTQL

-75 LRGPLDRAALLGAV
+75 LDGPLDRAALLGAV
-89 RDLVERHQV
+89 RDLAERHQV
-98 LRSLVVETDGEPMTV
+98 LRSLIVETDGEPTTV
-113 AGPADAVPLAEV
+113 TGPADAVPLTEV

-140 RENLR
+140 REDLR
-145 RPFDLAVEPPVRAT
+145 RPFDLAAEPPLRAM
-159 LLRLGTDE
+159 LLRLGDDE

-180 AWSRTVAVAELAAL
+180 AWSRTLAVAELAAL
-194 YSARLGQAEPPA
+194 YAARLGSAGPPA
-206 QPPVQYAD
+206 PPPVQYAD

-225 AARAEADLTWW
+225 GDRAEADLSWW
-236 VHALSGLE
+236 VRALSGLE

-259 DRTGAELPLVL
+259 DRTGAELPVVL

-276 KVRRRAAEVGCTP
+276 KVRGRAAELGCTP

-316 AGRRHPDTERT
+316 AGRRHPDTERV
-327 IGFFVNTLTMRTD
+327 IGFFINTLTMRTD
-340 LSGGPSGRELLN
+340 LSGAPTGRELLN

-357 ALEAFARTEV
+357 ALESFARTEV

-395 DTPAVAPRFP
+395 DTPAAAPSFP

-427 TATSSSGPGDA
+427 TATSPTGRGDADAPGD
-438 RSTGDT
+438 TGDT
-444 GSTGDP
+444 
-450 GGAHDAG
+450 
-457 DTYEGSLIYR
+457 YQGSLIYR
-467 TDLFERHTAQRITAW
+467 TDLFEQHTARRITEW
-482 YAVLLDGVLSDL
+482 YTVLLDGVLSDL

-508 PLLSGPRRE
+508 PMLSGPRRE
-517 FDLTRPLHALVERW
+517 FDLTRPLHGPVEHW

-551 QLDRRANRL
+551 QLERRANRL
-560 AHRLLAAGVEPHDP
+560 AHRLLAAGVGPQDP

-587 ALLATLKAGATYLPL
+587 ALLATLKAGAVYLPL
-602 DPAYPDDRLADILT
+602 DPAYPDDRLADILS
-616 TAGARVVLAE
+616 TAGARIVLAE

-638 AAPELLVIDDP
+638 AAPELLVLDDH
-649 SAPEGPP
+649 SAPDPAPDHPDGT
-656 EQPGGAPGVPVD
+656 APGVVVD
-668 PAAPAYL
+668 PDAPAYL

-699 HAVAERLAGCEVAGG
+699 HAVAERLADHDVAGG

-728 TNLFGALAT
+728 TNLFGALTT

-744 DREVATDPEAYGD
+744 DREVATDPEAYGE
-757 YLEAHP
+757 YLAAHP

-782 LRRVLP
+782 LGRVLP

-804 ARIRTARPELAVQV
+804 ARIRSARPELAVQV
-818 HYGPTETTVSVLGC
+818 HYGPTETTVSVLGN
-832 ALEETSPTRR
+832 AVEETPPGRR

-866 LPVGVPGELWIGGPS
+866 LPAGVPGELWIGGPS

-892 TDERFVPDPVTGT
+892 TDERFVPDPVTGK

-911 GDRVRLTEA
+911 GDRVRLNGA

-944 VATALRDL
+944 VATALREL

-963 GEAHAGRLAAWVTPA
+963 GEAHAARLTAWVTPA
-978 GPASAVD
+978 VPGSAVD

-1000 MVPSAIVVL
+1000 MVPPAIVVL

-1022 SALPAPEPTAG
+1022 SALPAPEPAASTG
-1033 TEHIAPSTPTE
+1033 HTAPSTPTE

-1055 DPGAADRTSNGTGT
+1055 EPGPADDSGTGVGTGT
-1069 GISTSTSTGTGI
+1069 GTDIGTRI

-1124 FLDAAEAGGPD
+1124 FLDAAEADGPE

-1145 GPPPGRLPTVTVVCL
+1145 GPPPGRQPTVTVVCV

-1170 GPLATELAGA
+1170 GPLATELAA
-1180 IPGAAVLAVEPPGHD
+1180 AMPGAAVLAVELPGHD

-1210 DRVVAELVERAGPV
+1210 DRVVAELAELAGQAGP
-1224 PSAGPVPGP
+1224 AGPASAEGPGP

-1283 GKFPATRWTSDRA
+1283 DRFPATRWTSDRA

-1305 GIDDDGTGTGTGTGN
+1305 GIDDDGDGSGEGRSDGN
-1320 GSGSGTGNG
+1320 G
-1329 DGEAAGAAERTMLR
+1329 AAADAAQRTMLR

-1357 GELTR
+1357 GELTGP
-1362 TDARRLRAPVLCVI
+1362 DARRLRAPVLCVI

-1381 STELYEERFAEWG
+1381 STELYQERFAEWG

-1431 AGGLLPEPVADVTVV
+1431 ADGLLPEPVADVTVV

-1484 RSGRVLDYA
+1484 RSGRVADYA

-1531 TATASLVAALWGG
+1531 TATVSLVAALWSG
-1544 SLGLGQVGL
+1544 SLALWQVGL

-1649 RTVAGG
+1649 RTVVGG

-1683 TLTVPSLLSFSGTT
+1683 TLTVPSVLSFSGTT

-1715 VVALWGGTARRA
+1715 LVALWGGTARRA

-1732 FVSGVGLGVVL
+1732 FVGGVGLGVVL

-1781 ELQGR
+1781 DLQGR

-1821 PLAGT
+1821 SLAGT

-1837 GTGLLLVTCGL
+1837 GTGLLLVTCGV
-1848 LLIVWAVLGLFHRPL
+1848 LLIGWAVLGLSYRPL
-1863 RYMEDELPDAVAGAE
+1863 RYMEDGLPDAVAGAE
-1878 IAEDLDT
+1878 IAEDLDA
-1885 LQAAADRALPGRLS
+1885 LQAAADRALPRLS
-1899 ASTVLS
+1899 R
-1905 PHTD
+1905 TD

>member
-7 ERRDPQLADALRAR
+7 ERRDPQLANALRAR

-30 RGTPAI
+30 RSTPAI

-46 PLSAAQARLWFLTHL
+46 PLSAAQARLWFLTQL
-61 DPESTAYQIPVALH
+61 DPESTAYHIPVALH
-75 LRGPLDRAALLGAV
+75 LRGPLDRPALLGAV
-89 RDLVERHQV
+89 RDLAERHQV
-98 LRSLVVETDGEPMTV
+98 LRSLIVETDGEPAAVT
-113 AGPADAVPLAEV
+113 GPADAVPLAEA
-125 DLTGPGG
+125 DLTGPGE

-140 RENLR
+140 LEEQR
-145 RPFDLAVEPPVRAT
+145 RPFDLAVEPPLRAM
-159 LLRLGTDE
+159 LLGLGPEE
-167 HVLALTV
+167 HVLSLTV

-194 YSARLGQAEPPA
+194 YTARLGLADPPA
-206 QPPVQYAD
+206 PPPVQYAD

-225 AARAEADLTWW
+225 DRAEADLAWW
-236 VHALSGLE
+236 VRALSGLE
-244 PVLDLPTDRPRPPVA
+244 PVLDLPTDLPRPPVA
-259 DRTGAELPLVL
+259 DRTGAEVPVIL

-276 KVRRRAAEVGCTP
+276 KVRGRATELGCTP

-300 LARLSGVDDVP
+300 LARLSGTDDVP

-327 IGFFVNTLTMRTD
+327 IGFFINTLTVRTD
-340 LSGGPSGRELLN
+340 LSGGPSGRELLA

-383 TTPIFQVLLNVI
+383 TTPVFQVLLNVI
-395 DTPAVAPRFP
+395 DTPAAAPRFP

-427 TATSSSGPGDA
+427 TATSS
-438 RSTGDT
+438 TGD
-444 GSTGDP
+444 
-450 GGAHDAG
+450 G

-467 TDLFERHTAQRITAW
+467 TDLFERHTARRITEW
-482 YAVLLDGVLSDL
+482 YAALLDGVLSDP

-508 PLLSGPRRE
+508 PLLSGPRRR
-517 FDLTRPLHALVERW
+517 FDLTRPLHALVERR

-536 DATAVVGPDGELTYG
+536 DATAVVGPDGDLTYG
-551 QLDRRANRL
+551 QLDRWANRL
-560 AHRLLAAGVEPHDP
+560 AHRLLAAGVAPQEP

-587 ALLATLKAGATYLPL
+587 ALLAALKAGAVYLPL
-602 DPAYPDDRLADILT
+602 DPAYPDDRLADILA

-626 REFAGRG
+626 REFADRLPDRL
-633 PGPAG
+633 PGHGADPAG
-638 AAPELLVIDDP
+638 PLTELLILDGP
-649 SAPEGPP
+649 SAPGAPTDRPGGGPEQPCGPP
-656 EQPGGAPGVPVD
+656 EVAVD

-685 KGVTVEHRQITHYL
+685 KGVTVEHRQIVHYL
-699 HAVAERLAGCEVAGG
+699 HAVAERLAEPGVAGG
-714 SFALVSTHAADLGL
+714 SFALVSTHAADLGM
-728 TNLFGALAT
+728 TNLFGALTT

-744 DREVATDPEAYGD
+744 DREVATDPEAYGA
-757 YLEAHP
+757 YLAAHP

-782 LRRVLP
+782 LGRVLP
-788 RKLLVL
+788 RRLLVL

-804 ARIRTARPELAVQV
+804 ARIRSARPGLAVQV

-832 ALEETSPTRR
+832 AVEETPPDRR
-842 SGTVPIGRPLADVD
+842 SGTVPIGRPLAGVD
-856 CWVVDPDGRP
+856 CWVVDPGGRP
-866 LPVGVPGELWIGGPS
+866 LPAGVPGELWIGGPS
-881 VARGYFGRPDL
+881 VARGYVGRPDL

-905 ARCYRS
+905 TRCYRS
-911 GDRVRLTEA
+911 GDRVRLTA
-920 GLFEFLGR
+920 TGLVEFLGR
-928 VDDQVK
+928 IDDQVK

-944 VATALRDL
+944 VAGALRDR

-963 GEAHAGRLAAWVTPA
+963 GEAHAARLTAWVTPA
-978 GPASAVD
+978 APGSAVD

-1009 PALPLNPNGKVDR
+1009 PALPLTPNGKVDR
-1022 SALPAPEPTAG
+1022 SALPAPEPAASTGHTAPG
-1033 TEHIAPSTPTE
+1033 TPTE

-1055 DPGAADRTSNGTGT
+1055 EPGAAD
-1069 GISTSTSTGTGI
+1069 GI

-1095 RAVRAVRAIDPTLR
+1095 RAVRAVRAIDPALR

-1145 GPPPGRLPTVTVVCL
+1145 GPPPGRLPTVTVVCV
-1160 PYGGGSAAAY
+1160 PYGGGSAASY
-1170 GPLATELAGA
+1170 GPLATELAA
-1180 IPGAAVLAVEPPGHD
+1180 AVPGAAVLAVELPGHD

-1210 DRVVAELVERAGPV
+1210 DRVVAELAEAAGRAPGGRGGPV
-1224 PSAGPVPGP
+1224 A
-1233 VVVYGHCVGS
+1233 VYGHCVGS
-1243 AAATELALR
+1243 AAAAELALR
-1252 LEAEGVPVTGL
+1252 LEAEGVPVAGL

-1283 GKFPATRWTSDRA
+1283 TRFPATRWTSDRA

-1305 GIDDDGTGTGTGTGN
+1305 GLDEDGDAEA
-1320 GSGSGTGNG
+1320 S
-1329 DGEAAGAAERTMLR
+1329 EAAQRTMLR

-1357 GELTR
+1357 GELTGPG
-1362 TDARRLRAPVLCVI
+1362 ARRLRAPVLCVI

-1394 AFADRVELATLPRA
+1394 AFADRVELATIPRA

-1416 AAQLAALVGERLGAW
+1416 AAALAALVGERLGAW
-1431 AGGLLPEPVADVTVV
+1431 AGGRLPEPLADVTVV

-1499 MLPAIVAGPL
+1499 MLPAIVAAPL

-1516 IDRRRVMLACDAVSA
+1516 IDRRRVMLTCDAVSA
-1531 TATASLVAALWGG
+1531 AATVSLVAALWSGG
-1544 SLGLGQVGL
+1544 LRLWQVGL

-1615 VVAVDVASFL
+1615 VVAVDVATFL
-1625 VGLAALLRVRFPDR
+1625 VGLAALLWVRFPDR
-1639 LFRRREESFA
+1639 LFRRREESFGRA
-1649 RTVAGG
+1649 VVGG

-1683 TLTVPSLLSFSGTT
+1683 TLTVPSVLGFSGTT

-1715 VVALWGGTARRA
+1715 IVALWGGTARRA

-1732 FVSGVGLGVVL
+1732 FVGGVGLGVVL

-1781 ELQGR
+1781 DLQGR

-1794 AVAMTPLAF
+1794 AVAMTPLSF

-1811 RFSGLLDRGG
+1811 SFAGLLNPGG
-1821 PLAGT
+1821 ALAGT

-1837 GTGLLLVTCGL
+1837 GTGLLLVTCGV
-1848 LLIVWAVLGLFHRPL
+1848 LLIVWAALGLRYRPL
-1863 RYMEDELPDAVAGAE
+1863 RYLEDALPDAVAGAE
-1878 IAEDLDT
+1878 TAEDLDT
-1885 LQAAADRALPGRLS
+1885 VQAAADRALPGRVP
-1899 ASTVLS
+1899 AAGTAV
-1905 PHTD
+1905 TGA

>member
-7 ERRDPQLADALRAR
+7 ERRDPRLADALRAR

-30 RGTPAI
+30 RSTPAI

-46 PLSAAQARLWFLTHL
+46 PLSAAQARLWFLTQL
-61 DPESTAYQIPVALH
+61 DPGSTAYRIPVALH
-75 LRGPLDRAALLGAV
+75 LHGPLDRAALLGAV
-89 RDLVERHQV
+89 RDLAERHHV
-98 LRSLVVETDGEPMTV
+98 LRSLVVETDGEPTTV
-113 AGPADAVPLAEV
+113 LGPAEAVPLAEA

-140 RENLR
+140 REDVR
-145 RPFDLAVEPPVRAT
+145 RPFDLAVEPPLRAT
-159 LLRLGTDE
+159 LLRLGTEE

-194 YSARLGQAEPPA
+194 YSARLGLAEPPA
-206 QPPVQYAD
+206 PPPVQYAD

-225 AARAEADLTWW
+225 GERAEADLSWW
-236 VHALSGLE
+236 VRTLSGLG
-244 PVLDLPTDRPRPPVA
+244 PVLDLPTDRPRPAVA
-259 DRTGAELPLVL
+259 DRTGAELPVVL

-276 KVRRRAAEVGCTP
+276 KVRGRAAEVGCTP

-327 IGFFVNTLTMRTD
+327 IGFFVNTLTVRTD
-340 LSGGPSGRELLN
+340 LSGGPSGRELLH

-427 TATSSSGPGDA
+427 AATSPDGPGDA
-438 RSTGDT
+438 EADAPGDT
-444 GSTGDP
+444 GG
-450 GGAHDAG
+450 
-457 DTYEGSLIYR
+457 TYEGSLIYR
-467 TDLFERHTAQRITAW
+467 TDLFDRHTARRITEW

-517 FDLTRPLHALVERW
+517 FDLTRPLHGLVERW

-536 DATAVVGPDGELTYG
+536 DATAVVGPDGELGYG
-551 QLDRRANRL
+551 QLDRRADRL
-560 AHRLLAAGVEPHDP
+560 AHRLLAAGVRPHDP

-602 DPAYPDDRLADILT
+602 DPVYPDDRLADILT
-616 TAGARVVLAE
+616 TAGARIVLAE

-633 PGPAG
+633 SDLAG

-656 EQPGGAPGVPVD
+656 EQPDGAPRVPVD

-699 HAVAERLAGCEVAGG
+699 HAVAERLAGCDVAGG

-744 DREVATDPEAYGD
+744 DREVATDPEAYGE
-757 YLEAHP
+757 YLESHP

-782 LRRVLP
+782 LGRVLP

-832 ALEETSPTRR
+832 AVEETPPDRR

-866 LPVGVPGELWIGGPS
+866 LPAGVPGELWIGGPS

-892 TDERFVPDPVTGT
+892 TDERFVPDPVTGS

-911 GDRVRLTEA
+911 GDRVRLTGA

-934 IRGFRVELGE
+934 IRGFRVEPGE

-963 GEAHAGRLAAWVTPA
+963 GEAHVRRLAAWVTPA
-978 GPASAVD
+978 EPESAVD

-1022 SALPAPEPTAG
+1022 SALPAPEPAASA
-1033 TEHIAPSTPTE
+1033 EHVAPSTPTE

-1055 DPGAADRTSNGTGT
+1055 EPGAADSPGNGV
-1069 GISTSTSTGTGI
+1069 GI
-1081 GIDDDFF
+1081 GVDDDFF

-1145 GPPPGRLPTVTVVCL
+1145 GPPPGRVPTVTVVCV

-1170 GPLATELAGA
+1170 GPLATELATTM
-1180 IPGAAVLAVEPPGHD
+1180 PGAAVLAVELPGHD
-1195 PARPDEPLLPLTVLI
+1195 PARPDEPLLPLTVLV
-1210 DRVVAELVERAGPV
+1210 DRVVAELTEQAGP
-1224 PSAGPVPGP
+1224 AGPASVAGPGP

-1305 GIDDDGTGTGTGTGN
+1305 GIEDDGDGTGDGGGN
-1320 GSGSGTGNG
+1320 SAAN
-1329 DGEAAGAAERTMLR
+1329 GEAADAAQRTVLR

-1362 TDARRLRAPVLCVI
+1362 PDARRLRAPVLCLI

-1431 AGGLLPEPVADVTVV
+1431 AGGLLPEPIADVTVV

-1493 LISMLA
+1493 LITMLA

-1531 TATASLVAALWGG
+1531 TATVSLVAALWSD
-1544 SLGLGQVGL
+1544 SLALWQVGL

-1625 VGLAALLRVRFPDR
+1625 VGLAALLRVRLPDR
-1639 LFRRREESFA
+1639 LFRRQEESFA
-1649 RTVAGG
+1649 RTVVGG

-1683 TLTVPSLLSFSGTT
+1683 TLTVPSVLSFSGTT

-1715 VVALWGGTARRA
+1715 LVALWGGTARRA

-1732 FVSGVGLGVVL
+1732 FVGGVGLGAVL

-1821 PLAGT
+1821 VLAGT

-1837 GTGLLLVTCGL
+1837 GTGLLLVTCGA
-1848 LLIVWAVLGLFHRPL
+1848 LLIVWAALGLSYRPL

-1878 IAEDLDT
+1878 IAEDLDA
-1885 LQAAADRALPGRLS
+1885 LQAAADLALTGGAPTDRLS
-1899 ASTVLS
+1899 GSSMRSIRA
-1905 PHTD
+1905 D

>member
-7 ERRDPQLADALRAR
+7 ERRDPRLNDALRAR

-46 PLSAAQARLWFLTHL
+46 PLSAAQARLWFLTQL
-61 DPESTAYQIPVALH
+61 DPESTAYHIPVALH
-75 LRGPLDRAALLGAV
+75 LHGPLDPGALLGAV
-89 RDLVERHQV
+89 RDLAERHQV
-98 LRSLVVETDGEPMTV
+98 LRSLIVETGGEPTAV
-113 AGPADAVPLAEV
+113 TGPADAVPLVEV

-140 RENLR
+140 TEDLR
-145 RPFDLAVEPPVRAT
+145 RPFDLTAEPPLRAT
-159 LLRLGTDE
+159 LLRLGTEE

-194 YSARLGQAEPPA
+194 YAARLGSAGPPGP
-206 QPPVQYAD
+206 PPVQYAD
-214 YAHWLSRRPEE
+214 YAHWLSRRPEDGE
-225 AARAEADLTWW
+225 RAEADLAWW
-236 VHALSGLE
+236 VRTLSGLE
-244 PVLDLPTDRPRPPVA
+244 PVLDLPTDLPRPVIA
-259 DRTGAELPLVL
+259 DRTGAEVPVTL

-276 KVRRRAAEVGCTP
+276 KVRGRAAETGCTP

-316 AGRRHPDTERT
+316 AGRRHPGTEQT
-327 IGFFVNTLTMRTD
+327 IGFFINTLTMRTD
-340 LSGGPSGRELLN
+340 LSGAPTGRQLLT

-383 TTPIFQVLLNVI
+383 TTPVFQVLLNVI
-395 DTPAVAPRFP
+395 DTPAAAPRFP
-405 GLAARVF
+405 GLTARVF

-427 TATSSSGPGDA
+427 SATSAGG
-438 RSTGDT
+438 TGGT
-444 GSTGDP
+444 
-450 GGAHDAG
+450 G

-467 TDLFERHTAQRITAW
+467 TDLFERHTAQRITQW
-482 YAVLLDGVLSDL
+482 YAALLDGVLSDL
-494 DRPVREVALEPVDG
+494 DRPVREVAVEPVDG
-508 PLLSGPRRE
+508 PLLSGPRRR
-517 FDLTRPLHALVERW
+517 FDLERPLHALVERW

-560 AHRLLAAGVEPHDP
+560 AHRLLAAGAGAQEP

-587 ALLATLKAGATYLPL
+587 ALLATLKAGAVYLPL
-602 DPAYPDDRLADILT
+602 DPAYPDDRLADILA

-626 REFAGRG
+626 REFAAREFVAREFVARESTADL
-633 PGPAG
+633 PV
-638 AAPELLVIDDP
+638 ELVLLDDP
-649 SAPEGPP
+649 SAPAAPS
-656 EQPGGAPGVPVD
+656 EQPDGAPDVAVD

-685 KGVTVEHRQITHYL
+685 KGVTVEHRHIVHYL
-699 HAVAERLAGCEVAGG
+699 HAVTERLAGRGVEGG
-714 SFALVSTHAADLGL
+714 SFALVSTHAADLGM

-744 DREVATDPEAYGD
+744 DREVATDPEAYGE

-775 LLAAHGD
+775 LLAAYGD
-782 LRRVLP
+782 LGRVLP
-788 RKLLVL
+788 RRLLVL

-804 ARIRTARPELAVQV
+804 ARIRTARPDLAVQV

-832 ALEETSPTRR
+832 AVEETPPARR
-842 SGTVPIGRPLADVD
+842 SGTVPIGRPLAGVD
-856 CWVVDPDGRP
+856 CYVVDPDGRP
-866 LPVGVPGELWIGGPS
+866 LPAGVPGELWIGGPS

-905 ARCYRS
+905 TRCYRS
-911 GDRVRLTEA
+911 GDRVRLTGT

-928 VDDQVK
+928 IDDQVK
-934 IRGFRVELGE
+934 IRGFRVEPGE
-944 VATALRDL
+944 VATALREL
-952 PELAEAVVLPV
+952 PEIAEAVVLPV
-963 GEAHAGRLAAWVTPA
+963 GENHARRLVAWVTPA
-978 GPASAVD
+978 ASVSGAGSATASGVD

-1009 PALPLNPNGKVDR
+1009 PALPLTPNGKVDR
-1022 SALPAPEPTAG
+1022 AALPAPEPTAR
-1033 TEHIAPSTPTE
+1033 TERTAPSTPTE
-1044 LRVARAWAQVL
+1044 LRVAQAWAQVL
-1055 DPGAADRTSNGTGT
+1055 DPGAAD
-1069 GISTSTSTGTGI
+1069 GI
-1081 GIDDDFF
+1081 GVDDDFF

-1095 RAVRAVRAIDPTLR
+1095 RAVRAVRAIDPALR

-1124 FLDAAEAGGPD
+1124 FLDAAETDEPD

-1145 GPPPGRLPTVTVVCL
+1145 GPPPGRLPTVTVVCV
-1160 PYGGGSAAAY
+1160 PYGGGSAASY
-1170 GPLATELAGA
+1170 RPLATELAA
-1180 IPGAAVLAVEPPGHD
+1180 AMPGAAVLAVELPGHD
-1195 PARPDEPLLPLTVLI
+1195 PARPDEPLLPLSALI
-1210 DRVVAELVERAGPV
+1210 DRVVAELAGAAGPV
-1224 PSAGPVPGP
+1224 AGPGGRVGP
-1233 VVVYGHCVGS
+1233 VAVYGHCVGS

-1263 LVGGSFPGARLPG
+1263 LIGGSFPGARLPG

-1283 GKFPATRWTSDRA
+1283 RRFPATRWTSDRA

-1305 GIDDDGTGTGTGTGN
+1305 GMDDD
-1320 GSGSGTGNG
+1320 G
-1329 DGEAAGAAERTMLR
+1329 DGEAAGAAQASEAAQRTMLR

-1362 TDARRLRAPVLCVI
+1362 PDARRLRAPVLCVI

-1381 STELYEERFAEWG
+1381 STELYEERFTEWG
-1394 AFADRVELATLPRA
+1394 AFAERVELATLPRA

-1416 AAQLAALVGERLGAW
+1416 AARLAALIGERLGAW
-1431 AGGLLPEPVADVTVV
+1431 ADGLLPEPLGEVTVV
-1446 GGRARRDL
+1446 GRRARRDL
-1454 RDFYLVAAG
+1454 RDFYVVAAG

-1484 RSGRVLDYA
+1484 RSGRVVDYA

-1499 MLPAIVAGPL
+1499 MLPAIVAAPL

-1516 IDRRRVMLACDAVSA
+1516 IDRRRTMLACDAVSA
-1531 TATASLVAALWGG
+1531 TATVSLVAALWSG
-1544 SLGLGQVGL
+1544 SLALWQVGL

-1625 VGLAALLRVRFPDR
+1625 VGLAALLSVRFPDR
-1639 LFRRREESFA
+1639 LFRRQRESFA
-1649 RTVAGG
+1649 RTVVGG
-1655 WRFLARRRPLLVMI
+1655 WRFLIRRRPLLVMI

-1683 TLTVPSLLSFSGTT
+1683 TLVVPSLLSFSGTT

-1715 VVALWGGTARRA
+1715 IVALWGGTARRA

-1732 FVSGVGLGVVL
+1732 FVSGVGLGAVL
-1743 VGLRPSVTLA
+1743 VGLRPSVPLA

-1760 WASMSILNAHW
+1760 WASMSVLNAHW

-1811 RFSGLLDRGG
+1811 GFAGLLNPGG
-1821 PLAGT
+1821 ALAGT

-1848 LLIVWAVLGLFHRPL
+1848 LLIAWAVLGLRYRPL
-1863 RYMEDELPDAVAGAE
+1863 RYMEDGLPDAVAGAE
-1878 IAEDLDT
+1878 IAEDLDSV
-1885 LQAAADRALPGRLS
+1885 QAAADRALPGAHGRP
-1899 ASTVLS
+1899 V
-1905 PHTD
+1905 PPV

>member
-7 ERRDPQLADALRAR
+7 ERRGSQDPRLADALRAR

-30 RGTPAI
+30 RSTPAI

-46 PLSAAQARLWFLTHL
+46 PLSAAQARLWFLTQL
-61 DPESTAYQIPVALH
+61 DPESTAYRIPVALH
-75 LRGPLDRAALLGAV
+75 LDGPLDRAALLGSV
-89 RDLVERHQV
+89 RDLAERHHV
-98 LRSLVVETDGEPMTV
+98 LRSLIVETDGEPATV
-113 AGPADAVPLAEV
+113 TGPADAVPLAEV

-140 RENLR
+140 REDLS
-145 RPFDLAVEPPVRAT
+145 RPFDLASEPPLRAM
-159 LLRLGTDE
+159 LFRLGAEE

-180 AWSRTVAVAELAAL
+180 AWSRTLAVAELAAL
-194 YSARLGQAEPPA
+194 YSARLGPAEPPA
-206 QPPVQYAD
+206 PPPVQYAD
-214 YAHWLSRRPEE
+214 YAHWLSRRPAEGD
-225 AARAEADLTWW
+225 RAEADLGWW
-236 VHALSGLE
+236 VRALSGLE

-259 DRTGAELPLVL
+259 DRTGAELPVVL

-276 KVRRRAAEVGCTP
+276 KVRGRAAEVGCTP

-316 AGRRHPDTERT
+316 AGRRHPDTERV

-340 LSGGPSGRELLN
+340 LSGGPSGRELLQ

-405 GLAARVF
+405 GLVARVF

-427 TATSSSGPGDA
+427 AATSPSGPGDA
-438 RSTGDT
+438 DSSSDT
-444 GSTGDP
+444 H
-450 GGAHDAG
+450 AAG
-457 DTYEGSLIYR
+457 DTYQGSLIYR
-467 TDLFERHTAQRITAW
+467 TDLFDRPTARRITEW
-482 YAVLLDGVLSDL
+482 YTALLDGVLSDL

-517 FDLTRPLHALVERW
+517 FDLTRPLHSLVERW

-536 DATAVVGPDGELTYG
+536 DATAVVGPDGELTHG
-551 QLDRRANRL
+551 QLERRANRL
-560 AHRLLAAGVEPHDP
+560 ARRLLAAGVEPHDP

-587 ALLATLKAGATYLPL
+587 ALLATLKAGAVYLPL

-616 TAGARVVLAE
+616 TAGARIVLAE
-626 REFAGRG
+626 REFAGRA

-638 AAPELLVIDDP
+638 AAPELLILDDP
-649 SAPEGPP
+649 SAPDSPP
-656 EQPGGAPGVPVD
+656 DHPDGTAPGVVVD
-668 PAAPAYL
+668 PDAPAYL

-699 HAVAERLAGCEVAGG
+699 HAVTERLADRDVAGG

-744 DREVATDPEAYGD
+744 DREVATDPEAYGE
-757 YLEAHP
+757 YLAAHP

-782 LRRVLP
+782 LGRVLP
-788 RKLLVL
+788 RRLLVL

-804 ARIRTARPELAVQV
+804 ARIRSARPELAVQV
-818 HYGPTETTVSVLGC
+818 HYGPTETTVSVLGN
-832 ALEETSPTRR
+832 AVEETPPGRR

-866 LPVGVPGELWIGGPS
+866 LPAGVPGELWIGGPS

-911 GDRVRLTEA
+911 GDRVRLNGA

-934 IRGFRVELGE
+934 IRGFRVEPGE
-944 VATALRDL
+944 VATALREL

-963 GEAHAGRLAAWVTPA
+963 GEAHAARLTAWVTPA
-978 GPASAVD
+978 APGSAVD

-1022 SALPAPEPTAG
+1022 AALPAPEPAAS
-1033 TEHIAPSTPTE
+1033 TEHVAPSTPTE

-1055 DPGAADRTSNGTGT
+1055 ELGTPDGTDTDTGT
-1069 GISTSTSTGTGI
+1069 GPGTGI

-1124 FLDAAEAGGPD
+1124 FLDAAGADGPD

-1145 GPPPGRLPTVTVVCL
+1145 GPPPGRRPTVTVVCV

-1170 GPLATELAGA
+1170 GPLATELAA
-1180 IPGAAVLAVEPPGHD
+1180 AMPGAAVLAVELPGHD

-1210 DRVVAELVERAGPV
+1210 DRVVAELAGPTGAA
-1224 PSAGPVPGP
+1224 PATGPGP

-1283 GKFPATRWTSDRA
+1283 ARFPATRWTSDRA

-1305 GIDDDGTGTGTGTGN
+1305 GIDDDGDGTGDGTGD
-1320 GSGSGTGNG
+1320 GSSGGNA
-1329 DGEAAGAAERTMLR
+1329 EAADAAQRTMLR

-1357 GELTR
+1357 GELTGP
-1362 TDARRLRAPVLCVI
+1362 DARRLRAPVLCVI

-1381 STELYEERFAEWG
+1381 STELYQERFAEWG

-1431 AGGLLPEPVADVTVV
+1431 ADGLLPEPVADVTVV

-1484 RSGRVLDYA
+1484 RSGRVADYA

-1531 TATASLVAALWGG
+1531 TATVSLVAALWSGG
-1544 SLGLGQVGL
+1544 PGLWQVGL

-1639 LFRRREESFA
+1639 LFRRQEESFA
-1649 RTVAGG
+1649 RTVVGG

-1683 TLTVPSLLSFSGTT
+1683 TLTVPSVLSFSGTT

-1732 FVSGVGLGVVL
+1732 FVGGVGLGVVL

-1781 ELQGR
+1781 DLQGR

-1803 LTAPPLAE
+1803 LSAPPLAE
-1811 RFSGLLDRGG
+1811 RFSGLLERGG
-1821 PLAGT
+1821 ALAGT

-1837 GTGLLLVTCGL
+1837 GTGLLLVTCGV
-1848 LLIVWAVLGLFHRPL
+1848 LLIGWAVLGLSYRPL
-1863 RYMEDELPDAVAGAE
+1863 RYLEDGLPDAVAGAE
-1878 IAEDLDT
+1878 IAEDLDA
-1885 LQAAADRALPGRLS
+1885 LQAAADLALTGRAPADRLS
-1899 ASTVLS
+1899 GSSIRSAHV
-1905 PHTD
+1905 D

>member
-7 ERRDPQLADALRAR
+7 ERRDPQLANALRAR

-30 RGTPAI
+30 RSTPAI

-46 PLSAAQARLWFLTHL
+46 PLSAAQARLWFLTQL

-75 LRGPLDRAALLGAV
+75 LQGPLDRAALLGAV
-89 RDLVERHQV
+89 RDLAERHQV
-98 LRSLVVETDGEPMTV
+98 LRSLIVETDGEPMTV
-113 AGPADAVPLAEV
+113 TGPVDAVPLAEV

-140 RENLR
+140 REDLR
-145 RPFDLAVEPPVRAT
+145 RPFDLAVEPPVRAM
-159 LLRLGTDE
+159 LLRLGTEE

-194 YSARLGQAEPPA
+194 YSARLGLAEPPA
-206 QPPVQYAD
+206 PPPVQYAD

-225 AARAEADLTWW
+225 GDRAEADLTWW
-236 VHALSGLE
+236 VRALSGLE

-259 DRTGAELPLVL
+259 DRTGAELPVVL

-276 KVRRRAAEVGCTP
+276 KVRGRAAEAGCTP

-327 IGFFVNTLTMRTD
+327 IGFFINTLTMRTD

-405 GLAARVF
+405 GLVARVF

-427 TATSSSGPGDA
+427 AATSASGPGDA

-444 GSTGDP
+444 
-450 GGAHDAG
+450 G

-467 TDLFERHTAQRITAW
+467 TDLFERHTAQRITEW

-517 FDLTRPLHALVERW
+517 FDLTRPLHTLVERW

-587 ALLATLKAGATYLPL
+587 ALLATLKAGAIYLPL

-616 TAGARVVLAE
+616 TAGARIVLAE

-633 PGPAG
+633 SDPAG
-638 AAPELLVIDDP
+638 AAPELLIIDDP
-649 SAPEGPP
+649 SAPEGPA
-656 EQPGGAPGVPVD
+656 EQPHGAPGVAVD

-699 HAVAERLAGCEVAGG
+699 HAVAERLAGCDVAGG

-744 DREVATDPEAYGD
+744 DREVATDPEAYGE
-757 YLEAHP
+757 YLAAHP

-782 LRRVLP
+782 LGRVLP

-832 ALEETSPTRR
+832 AVEETPPTRR

-892 TDERFVPDPVTGT
+892 TDERFVPDPVTGR

-963 GEAHAGRLAAWVTPA
+963 GEAHAARLAAWVTPA
-978 GPASAVD
+978 APASAVD

-1022 SALPAPEPTAG
+1022 SALPAPEPAAS

-1055 DPGAADRTSNGTGT
+1055 EPGAADSASV
-1069 GISTSTSTGTGI
+1069 GIGI

-1145 GPPPGRLPTVTVVCL
+1145 GPPPGRLPTVTVVCV

-1170 GPLATELAGA
+1170 GPLATELATA
-1180 IPGAAVLAVEPPGHD
+1180 IPGAAVLAVELPGHD
-1195 PARPDEPLLPLTVLI
+1195 SARPDEPLLPLTALI
-1210 DRVVAELVERAGPV
+1210 DRVVAELAEPALVTG
-1224 PSAGPVPGP
+1224 PGP

-1305 GIDDDGTGTGTGTGN
+1305 GIDDDGDATGN
-1320 GSGSGTGNG
+1320 SDGDGNG
-1329 DGEAAGAAERTMLR
+1329 NGNGEAADAAQRTMLR

-1362 TDARRLRAPVLCVI
+1362 PDARRLRAPVLCVI

-1431 AGGLLPEPVADVTVV
+1431 SGGLLPEPIADVTVV

-1531 TATASLVAALWGG
+1531 TATVSLVAALWSGG
-1544 SLGLGQVGL
+1544 LGLWQVGL

-1625 VGLAALLRVRFPDR
+1625 VGLAALLWVRFPDR
-1639 LFRRREESFA
+1639 LFRRQEESFA
-1649 RTVAGG
+1649 RTVVGG

-1683 TLTVPSLLSFSGTT
+1683 TLTVPSVLSFSGTT

-1715 VVALWGGTARRA
+1715 IVALWGGTARRA

-1732 FVSGVGLGVVL
+1732 FVGGVGLGVLL

-1781 ELQGR
+1781 DLQGR

-1811 RFSGLLDRGG
+1811 RFSGLLDPGG
-1821 PLAGT
+1821 ALAGT

-1837 GTGLLLVTCGL
+1837 GTGLLLVTCGV
-1848 LLIVWAVLGLFHRPL
+1848 LLIGWAVLGLSYRPL

-1885 LQAAADRALPGRLS
+1885 LQAAADRALPDRPS
-1899 ASTVLS
+1899 HSSVPS
-1905 PHTD
+1905 RHTD

>member
-7 ERRDPQLADALRAR
+7 GRHDPRLADALRAR

-46 PLSAAQARLWFLTHL
+46 PLSAAQARLWFLTQL
-61 DPESTAYQIPVALH
+61 DPESTAYHIPVALH
-75 LRGPLDRAALLGAV
+75 LHGPLDAAALLGAV
-89 RDLVERHQV
+89 RDLAERHQV
-98 LRSLVVETDGEPMTV
+98 LRSLVAETDGEPLAV
-113 AGPADAVPLAEV
+113 AGPAEAVPLAEA

-132 RESLDRRL
+132 RESLERRL
-140 RENLR
+140 LEELR
-145 RPFDLAVEPPVRAT
+145 RPFDLAVEPPLRAT
-159 LLRLGTDE
+159 LLRLGPDE

-174 HHIAFD
+174 HHLAFD
-180 AWSRTVAVAELAAL
+180 AWSRAVAVRELAAL
-194 YSARLGQAEPPA
+194 YAARLGLAEAPA
-206 QPPVQYAD
+206 PPPVQYAD
-214 YAHWLSRRPEE
+214 YAHWLARRPEE
-225 AARAEADLTWW
+225 AGRAEADLAWW
-236 VHALSGLE
+236 VRTLSGLE
-244 PVLDLPTDRPRPPVA
+244 PVLDLPTDLPRPAVA
-259 DRTGAELPLVL
+259 DRTGAELPVIL
-270 PPALTA
+270 PAALTA
-276 KVRRRAAEVGCTP
+276 KVRGRAAEAGCTP

-316 AGRRHPDTERT
+316 AGRRHPDTEHT
-327 IGFFVNTLTMRTD
+327 IGFFINTLTMRTD
-340 LSGGPSGRELLN
+340 LSGGPSGRELLA
-352 RVRDV
+352 RVRAV
-357 ALEAFARTEV
+357 ALEAFARTDV

-383 TTPIFQVLLNVI
+383 TTPVFQVLLNVI

-427 TATSSSGPGDA
+427 TATSSIGTS
-438 RSTGDT
+438 SSDT
-444 GSTGDP
+444 SSIGT
-450 GGAHDAG
+450 G

-467 TDLFERHTAQRITAW
+467 TDLFERHTAQRITEW
-482 YAVLLDGVLSDL
+482 YAALLDGVLSDL
-494 DRPVREVALEPVDG
+494 DRPVREVALEPVAG
-508 PLLSGPRRE
+508 PLLAGPRRE

-536 DATAVVGPDGELTYG
+536 GATAVVGPDGELTYG

-560 AHRLLAAGVEPHDP
+560 AHRLLAAGVGPQDP

-587 ALLATLKAGATYLPL
+587 ALLATLKAGAVYLPL
-602 DPAYPDDRLADILT
+602 DPAYPDDRLADILS
-616 TAGARVVLAE
+616 TAGARVVLTE
-626 REFAGRG
+626 REFAQRLPASG
-633 PGPAG
+633 PDTAGTGPE
-638 AAPELLVIDDP
+638 PLVLDDP
-649 SAPEGPP
+649 SAPGPAP
-656 EQPGGAPGVPVD
+656 EQPRGAPGVAAD

-685 KGVTVEHRQITHYL
+685 KGVTVEHRQIVHYL
-699 HAVAERLAGCEVAGG
+699 HAVTERLADRGVAGG

-744 DREVATDPEAYGD
+744 DREVATDPEAYGE

-788 RKLLVL
+788 RRLLVL

-832 ALEETSPTRR
+832 AVEEIPPARR
-842 SGTVPIGRPLADVD
+842 AGTVPIGRPLAGVD
-856 CWVVDPDGRP
+856 CYVVDSEGRP
-866 LPVGVPGELWIGGPS
+866 LPAGVPGELWIGGPS
-881 VARGYFGRPDL
+881 VARGYYGRPDL

-911 GDRVRLTEA
+911 GDRVRLTA
-920 GLFEFLGR
+920 DGLFGFLGR
-928 VDDQVK
+928 IDDQVK
-934 IRGFRVELGE
+934 IRGYRVEPGE
-944 VATALRDL
+944 VAAALRDL

-963 GEAHAGRLAAWVTPA
+963 GEAHARRLAAWVTPA
-978 GPASAVD
+978 APASAVD

-991 ALRGRLPDY
+991 ALRGRLPDH

-1022 SALPAPEPTAG
+1022 SALPVPEPAAG
-1033 TEHIAPSTPTE
+1033 PGHVAPGTPTE

-1055 DPGAADRTSNGTGT
+1055 EPGAAD
-1069 GISTSTSTGTGI
+1069 GI

-1095 RAVRAVRAIDPTLR
+1095 RAVRAVRAIDPALR

-1124 FLDAAEAGGPD
+1124 FLDAAGAAGPD

-1160 PYGGGSAAAY
+1160 PYGGGSAASY
-1170 GPLATELAGA
+1170 GPLATELATA
-1180 IPGAAVLAVEPPGHD
+1180 IPGAAVLAVELPGHD

-1210 DRVVAELVERAGPV
+1210 DRVVAELAEVAAALPGP
-1224 PSAGPVPGP
+1224 GGRPGP
-1233 VVVYGHCVGS
+1233 VAVYGHCVGS

-1252 LEAEGVPVTGL
+1252 LEAGGVPVTGL
-1263 LVGGSFPGARLPG
+1263 LVGGSLPGARLPG

-1283 GKFPATRWTSDRA
+1283 RRFPATRWTSDRA

-1305 GIDDDGTGTGTGTGN
+1305 GMDDGE
-1320 GSGSGTGNG
+1320 G
-1329 DGEAAGAAERTMLR
+1329 DGEAAEAARRTMLR

-1362 TDARRLRAPVLCVI
+1362 PDTRRLRAPVLCVI
-1376 GERDR
+1376 GEGDR

-1416 AAQLAALVGERLGAW
+1416 AGQLAALVGERLGAW
-1431 AGGLLPEPVADVTVV
+1431 AGGRPPEPLAEVTVV
-1446 GGRARRDL
+1446 GRGARRDL
-1454 RDFYLVAAG
+1454 RDFYLLAAG

-1484 RSGRVLDYA
+1484 RSGRVFDYA

-1516 IDRRRVMLACDAVSA
+1516 IDRRRVMLTCDAVSA
-1531 TATASLVAALWGG
+1531 AATVSLVAALWSGG
-1544 SLGLGQVGL
+1544 LALRQVGL

-1615 VVAVDVASFL
+1615 VVAADVASFL
-1625 VGLAALLRVRFPDR
+1625 VGLAALLWVRLPDR
-1639 LFRRREESFA
+1639 LFRRQEESFA
-1649 RTVAGG
+1649 RTVVGG

-1683 TLTVPSLLSFSGTT
+1683 TLTVPGLLAFSGTT

-1715 VVALWGGTARRA
+1715 IVALWGGTARRA
-1727 TGMVG
+1727 TGMTG

-1781 ELQGR
+1781 DLQGR

-1803 LTAPPLAE
+1803 LSAPPLAE
-1811 RFSGLLDRGG
+1811 YFAGLLNPGG
-1821 PLAGT
+1821 VLAGT
-1826 VGRVLGTGPGR
+1826 AGRVVGLGPGR
-1837 GTGLLLVTCGL
+1837 GTGLLLVTCGVL
-1848 LLIVWAVLGLFHRPL
+1848 LVVWGVLGLRYRPL

-1878 IAEDLDT
+1878 IPEDLDT
-1885 LQAAADRALPGRLS
+1885 VQAAADRALPGRGVRAGAAATRS
-1899 ASTVLS
+1899 
-1905 PHTD
+1905 

>member
-1 MTEVSA
+1 MTELSA
-7 ERRDPQLADALRAR
+7 ERRDPRLADALRAR

-30 RGTPAI
+30 RSTPAI
-36 PARPDGDAPA
+36 PVRPDGDAPA
-46 PLSAAQARLWFLTHL
+46 PLSAAQARLWFLTQL
-61 DPESTAYQIPVALH
+61 DPESTAYHIPVALH
-75 LRGPLDRAALLGAV
+75 LRGPLDAAALLGSV
-89 RDLVERHQV
+89 RDLAERHQV
-98 LRSLVVETDGEPMTV
+98 LRSLVVETDGEPAAV
-113 AGPADAVPLAEV
+113 AGPAEAVPLAEV
-125 DLTGPGG
+125 DLSGPGG
-132 RESLDRRL
+132 RESLDGRL
-140 RENLR
+140 REEAR
-145 RPFDLAVEPPVRAT
+145 RPFDLAAAPPARAT
-159 LLRLGTDE
+159 LFRLGDDE

-174 HHIAFD
+174 HHLAFD
-180 AWSRTVAVAELAAL
+180 AWSRTLAVAELAAL
-194 YSARLGQAEPPA
+194 YAARLGLAAPPA
-206 QPPVQYAD
+206 PPPVQYAD

-225 AARAEADLTWW
+225 GERAEADLAWW
-236 VHALSGLE
+236 VRALSGLE
-244 PVLDLPTDRPRPPVA
+244 PVLDLPTDLPRPPVA
-259 DRTGAELPLVL
+259 DRTGAEVPVVL
-270 PPALTA
+270 SAALTA
-276 KVRRRAAEVGCTP
+276 KVRGRAAEVGCTP

-340 LSGGPSGRELLN
+340 LSGGPSGRELLT
-352 RVRDV
+352 RVRGV
-357 ALEAFARTEV
+357 ALEALARTEV

-383 TTPIFQVLLNVI
+383 STPIFQVLLNVI
-395 DTPAVAPRFP
+395 DTPVPAPRFP
-405 GLAARVF
+405 GLTARVS

-427 TATSSSGPGDA
+427 TATSSSGAGNAPG
-438 RSTGDT
+438 
-444 GSTGDP
+444 P
-450 GGAHDAG
+450 G
-457 DTYEGSLIYR
+457 DTYQGSLIHR
-467 TDLFERHTAQRITAW
+467 TDLFEPQTARRITEW

-494 DRPVREVALEPVDG
+494 DRPVREVPLEPADG

-517 FDLTRPLHALVERW
+517 FDLTRPLHALVERR

-536 DATAVVGPDGELTYG
+536 DATAVVGPDGELSYG
-551 QLDRRANRL
+551 QLERRANRL
-560 AHRLLAAGVEPHDP
+560 AHRLLAAGVGPQDP

-587 ALLATLKAGATYLPL
+587 ALLAVLKAGAIYLPL
-602 DPAYPDDRLADILT
+602 DPAYPDDRLADILA

-626 REFAGRG
+626 REFADRLPGRG
-633 PGPAG
+633 PGPDG
-638 AAPELLVIDDP
+638 VPPDVLLLD
-649 SAPEGPP
+649 GPP
-656 EQPGGAPGVPVD
+656 APGAPPERADAPPRVAVD
-668 PAAPAYL
+668 PAAAAYL
-675 IFTSGSTGRP
+675 VFTSGSTGRP

-699 HAVAERLAGCEVAGG
+699 HAVAERLAEGGVTGG

-728 TNLFGALAT
+728 TNLFGALVT

-744 DREVATDPEAYGD
+744 DREVATDPEAYGA
-757 YLEAHP
+757 YLAAHP

-775 LLAAHGD
+775 LLAAHGE
-782 LRRVLP
+782 LARVLP
-788 RKLLVL
+788 RRLLIL

-804 ARIRTARPELAVQV
+804 ARIRAARPGLAVQV

-832 ALEETSPTRR
+832 AVEETPPARR

-856 CWVVDPDGRP
+856 CWVVDPGGRP
-866 LPVGVPGELWIGGPS
+866 LPAGVPGELWIGGPS

-911 GDRVRLTEA
+911 GDRVRLTPA

-928 VDDQVK
+928 IDDQVK
-934 IRGFRVELGE
+934 IRGYRVEPGE
-944 VATALRDL
+944 VVSALRDL

-963 GEAHAGRLAAWVTPA
+963 GEAHARRLAAWVTPA
-978 GPASAVD
+978 TPGSAVD
-985 VARVRT
+985 VARVRA
-991 ALRGRLPDY
+991 ALRGRLPDH
-1000 MVPSAIVVL
+1000 MVPSAVVVL

-1022 SALPAPEPTAG
+1022 SALPAPEPAPAAERTAPG
-1033 TEHIAPSTPTE
+1033 TPTE
-1044 LRVARAWAQVL
+1044 LRVARAWARVL
-1055 DPGAADRTSNGTGT
+1055 EPGAADGLGV
-1069 GISTSTSTGTGI
+1069 
-1081 GIDDDFF
+1081 DDDFF

-1124 FLDAAEAGGPD
+1124 FLDAAEAGGPE

-1145 GPPPGRLPTVTVVCL
+1145 GPPPGRPPTVTVVCL

-1170 GPLATELAGA
+1170 GPLAAGLAAA
-1180 IPGAAVLAVEPPGHD
+1180 IPGAAVLAVELPGHD
-1195 PARPDEPLLPLTVLI
+1195 PARPDEPLLPLTALI
-1210 DRVVAELVERAGPV
+1210 DRVVAELAELAQPVGPTGVAGAAGPV
-1224 PSAGPVPGP
+1224 GPVA
-1233 VVVYGHCVGS
+1233 VYGHCVGS

-1252 LEAEGVPVTGL
+1252 LEADGVPVTGL

-1283 GKFPATRWTSDRA
+1283 SRFPATRWTSDRA

-1305 GIDDDGTGTGTGTGN
+1305 GIDDDGD
-1320 GSGSGTGNG
+1320 GSGDGSGDAGRDANSDGHGKGN
-1329 DGEAAGAAERTMLR
+1329 GEAADAAQRTMLR

-1362 TDARRLRAPVLCVI
+1362 PDARRLRAPVLCLI

-1381 STELYEERFAEWG
+1381 STELYQERFAEWG

-1416 AAQLAALVGERLGAW
+1416 AAPLAALVGERLGAW
-1431 AGGLLPEPVADVTVV
+1431 ADGLLPEPVAEVTVV

-1454 RDFYLVAAG
+1454 RNFYLLAAG

-1516 IDRRRVMLACDAVSA
+1516 VDRRRVMLACDAVSA
-1531 TATASLVAALWGG
+1531 TATVSLVAALWRGG
-1544 SLGLGQVGL
+1544 LGLGQVGL

-1615 VVAVDVASFL
+1615 VVAADVASFL
-1625 VGLAALLRVRFPDR
+1625 VGLAALLWVRFPDR
-1639 LFRRREESFA
+1639 LFRRQEESFA
-1649 RTVAGG
+1649 RTVVGG

-1683 TLTVPSLLSFSGTT
+1683 TLTVPGVLAFSGTA

-1715 VVALWGGTARRA
+1715 IVALWGGTARRA

-1732 FVSGVGLGVVL
+1732 FVGGVGLGVVL

-1781 ELQGR
+1781 DLQGR

-1811 RFSGLLDRGG
+1811 LFAG
-1821 PLAGT
+1821 PLDPGGALAGS

-1837 GTGLLLVTCGL
+1837 GTGLLLVTCGV
-1848 LLIVWAVLGLFHRPL
+1848 LLIGWAVLGLCYRPL
-1863 RYMEDELPDAVAGAE
+1863 RFMEDELPDAVAGAE
-1878 IAEDLDT
+1878 IAEDLDA
-1885 LQAAADRALPGRLS
+1885 LQAAADRALSDGPSRS
-1899 ASTVLS
+1899 STR
-1905 PHTD
+1905 TRTAG

>member
-7 ERRDPQLADALRAR
+7 ERRDPRLADALRAR

-30 RGTPAI
+30 GSTPAI
-36 PARPDGDAPA
+36 PARPDGDGPA
-46 PLSAAQARLWFLTHL
+46 PLSAAQARLRFLTQL
-61 DPESTAYQIPVALH
+61 DPESTAYHIPVALH
-75 LRGPLDRAALLGAV
+75 LRGPLDPAALLGAV
-89 RDLVERHQV
+89 RDLAERHQV
-98 LRSLVVETDGEPMTV
+98 LRSLIVETDGEPVSV
-113 AGPADAVPLAEV
+113 AGPADAVPLAEA
-125 DLTGPGG
+125 DLTGPGE
-132 RESLDRRL
+132 RESLERRL
-140 RENLR
+140 LADLR
-145 RPFDLAVEPPVRAT
+145 RPFDLAVEPPLRAT
-159 LLRLGTDE
+159 LLRLGTEE

-194 YSARLGQAEPPA
+194 YAARLGLAEPPA
-206 QPPVQYAD
+206 PPPVQYAD
-214 YAHWLSRRPEE
+214 YAHWLARRPEDE
-225 AARAEADLTWW
+225 ARAEADLAWW
-236 VHALSGLE
+236 AGALSGME

-259 DRTGAELPLVL
+259 DRTGAELPVVL
-270 PPALTA
+270 PAALTA
-276 KVRRRAAEVGCTP
+276 KVRGRAAELGCTP

-327 IGFFVNTLTMRTD
+327 IGFFINTLTLRTD
-340 LSGGPSGRELLN
+340 LSGGPSGRELLA
-352 RVRDV
+352 RVRGV

-395 DTPAVAPRFP
+395 DTPAAPPRFP
-405 GLAARVF
+405 GLAAKVF

-427 TATSSSGPGDA
+427 TATSASG
-438 RSTGDT
+438 T
-444 GSTGDP
+444 
-450 GGAHDAG
+450 G

-467 TDLFERHTAQRITAW
+467 TDLFEQHTARRITEW

-508 PLLSGPRRE
+508 PLLSGPRRR
-517 FDLTRPLHALVERW
+517 FDLTRPLHAPVERW

-536 DATAVVGPDGELTYG
+536 GATAVVGPDGALTYG

-560 AHRLLAAGVEPHDP
+560 AHRLLAAGVGPRDP

-587 ALLATLKAGATYLPL
+587 ALLAVLKAGAVYLPL
-602 DPAYPDDRLADILT
+602 DPAYPDDRLADILS

-626 REFAGRG
+626 REFAQRLPGRG
-633 PGPAG
+633 ADPAG
-638 AAPELLVIDDP
+638 TFAEPLILDDP
-649 SAPEGPP
+649 SPAGSPP
-656 EQPGGAPGVPVD
+656 ERPGGAPGVAVD

-685 KGVTVEHRQITHYL
+685 KGVTVEHRQIVHYL
-699 HAVAERLAGCEVAGG
+699 HAVAERLAGSGVAGG
-714 SFALVSTHAADLGL
+714 SFALVSTHAADLGM
-728 TNLFGALAT
+728 TNLFGALTT

-744 DREVATDPEAYGD
+744 DREVATDPEAYGA
-757 YLEAHP
+757 YLAAHP

-782 LRRVLP
+782 LGRVLP
-788 RKLLVL
+788 RRLLVL

-832 ALEETSPTRR
+832 AVEETSPDRR

-856 CWVVDPDGRP
+856 CWVVDADGRP
-866 LPVGVPGELWIGGPS
+866 LPAGVPGELWIGGPS
-881 VARGYFGRPDL
+881 VARGYVGRPDL

-911 GDRVRLTEA
+911 GDRVRLTAA

-928 VDDQVK
+928 IDDQVK

-944 VATALRDL
+944 VAAALRDL
-952 PELAEAVVLPV
+952 PELGEAVVLPV

-978 GPASAVD
+978 VPGAPVD

-1000 MVPSAIVVL
+1000 MVPSAVVVL
-1009 PALPLNPNGKVDR
+1009 PALPLTPNGKVDR
-1022 SALPAPEPTAG
+1022 SALPAPEPAASTG
-1033 TEHIAPSTPTE
+1033 HTAPSTPTE

-1055 DPGAADRTSNGTGT
+1055 EPGAAD
-1069 GISTSTSTGTGI
+1069 GI

-1095 RAVRAVRAIDPTLR
+1095 RAVRAVRAIDPALR

-1124 FLDAAEAGGPD
+1124 FLDAVEAGGSD

-1145 GPPPGRLPTVTVVCL
+1145 GPPPGRLPTVTVVCV

-1170 GPLATELAGA
+1170 GPLATELAA
-1180 IPGAAVLAVEPPGHD
+1180 ALPGAAVLAVELPGHD
-1195 PARPDEPLLPLTVLI
+1195 PARPDEPLLPLTALI
-1210 DRVVAELVERAGPV
+1210 DRVVAELAEAAAAVPGGRCGPV
-1224 PSAGPVPGP
+1224 A
-1233 VVVYGHCVGS
+1233 VYGHCVGS

-1252 LEAEGVPVTGL
+1252 LEAEGVEVTGL

-1283 GKFPATRWTSDRA
+1283 DRFPATRWTSDRA

-1305 GIDDDGTGTGTGTGN
+1305 GLDDDGD
-1320 GSGSGTGNG
+1320 G
-1329 DGEAAGAAERTMLR
+1329 DGEASEGAQRTMLR

-1362 TDARRLRAPVLCVI
+1362 PDARRLRAPVLCVI

-1394 AFADRVELATLPRA
+1394 AFADRVELATIPRA

-1416 AAQLAALVGERLGAW
+1416 AGRLAALVGERLGAW
-1431 AGGLLPEPVADVTVV
+1431 AGGRLPEPVAEVTVV
-1446 GGRARRDL
+1446 GRRARRDL

-1516 IDRRRVMLACDAVSA
+1516 IDRRRVMLTCDAVSA
-1531 TATASLVAALWGG
+1531 TATVSLVAALWSG
-1544 SLGLGQVGL
+1544 SLALWQVGL

-1625 VGLAALLRVRFPDR
+1625 VGLAALLWVRFPDR

-1649 RTVAGG
+1649 RTVVGG
-1655 WRFLARRRPLLVMI
+1655 WRFLVRRRPLLVMI
-1669 VFFMVENYLGTLAV
+1669 GFFMVENYLGTLAV
-1683 TLTVPSLLSFSGTT
+1683 TLTVPSVLSFSGTT

-1743 VGLRPSVTLA
+1743 VGLRPSVALA

-1781 ELQGR
+1781 DLQGR

-1803 LTAPPLAE
+1803 FTAQPLAAS
-1811 RFSGLLDRGG
+1811 FSGLLDRGG
-1821 PLAGT
+1821 ALAGT
-1826 VGRVLGTGPGR
+1826 VGRVVGTGPGR
-1837 GTGLLLVTCGL
+1837 GTGLLLVTCGV
-1848 LLIVWAVLGLFHRPL
+1848 LLIVWGVLGLRHRPL

-1878 IAEDLDT
+1878 TDEDLDT
-1885 LQAAADRALPGRLS
+1885 VQAAADRALPGRAPVTGS
-1899 ASTVLS
+1899 AVAGT
-1905 PHTD
+1905 

>member
-30 RGTPAI
+30 RSTPAI
-36 PARPDGDAPA
+36 PVRPDGDAPA
-46 PLSAAQARLWFLTHL
+46 PLSAAQARLWFLTQL

-89 RDLVERHQV
+89 RDLAERHQV
-98 LRSLVVETDGEPMTV
+98 LRSLIVETDGEPATV
-113 AGPADAVPLAEV
+113 AGPAEAVPLAEV

-140 RENLR
+140 REDLR
-145 RPFDLAVEPPVRAT
+145 RPFDLAVEPPVRAM

-180 AWSRTVAVAELAAL
+180 AWSRTVAVTELAAL
-194 YSARLGQAEPPA
+194 YSARLGLAEPPA
-206 QPPVQYAD
+206 PPPVQYAD

-225 AARAEADLTWW
+225 GDRAEADLSWW
-236 VHALSGLE
+236 VRALSGLE

-259 DRTGAELPLVL
+259 DRTGAELPVVL

-276 KVRRRAAEVGCTP
+276 KVRGRAAEVGCTP

-327 IGFFVNTLTMRTD
+327 IGFFINTLTMRTD
-340 LSGGPSGRELLN
+340 LSGGPTGRELLN

-427 TATSSSGPGDA
+427 AATSPSGPGAADRPGDA
-438 RSTGDT
+438 DRTGDADADT
-444 GSTGDP
+444 HS
-450 GGAHDAG
+450 AG

-467 TDLFERHTAQRITAW
+467 ADLFEQHTARRITEW

-517 FDLTRPLHALVERW
+517 FDLTRPLHSLVERW

-536 DATAVVGPDGELTYG
+536 DTTAVVGPDGELTYG

-560 AHRLLAAGVEPHDP
+560 AHRLLAAGVQPHDP

-587 ALLATLKAGATYLPL
+587 ALLATLKAGAIYLPL

-616 TAGARVVLAE
+616 TAGARTVLAE

-633 PGPAG
+633 SGAGG

-649 SAPEGPP
+649 SAPHSPP
-656 EQPGGAPGVPVD
+656 EQPDGTAPGLAVD

-699 HAVAERLAGCEVAGG
+699 YAVAERLADRDVAGG

-744 DREVATDPEAYGD
+744 DREVATDPEAYGE
-757 YLEAHP
+757 YLATHP
-763 VDAVKMVPSHLE
+763 VDVVKMVPSHLE

-782 LRRVLP
+782 LGRVLP

-804 ARIRTARPELAVQV
+804 ARIRAARPELAVQV

-832 ALEETSPTRR
+832 AVEETPPARR

-866 LPVGVPGELWIGGPS
+866 LPAGVPGELWIGGPS

-892 TDERFVPDPVTGT
+892 TDERFVPDPVSGK

-934 IRGFRVELGE
+934 IRGFRVEPGE
-944 VATALRDL
+944 VATALREL
-952 PELAEAVVLPV
+952 PEVAEAVVLPV

-978 GPASAVD
+978 SPGAAVD

-1022 SALPAPEPTAG
+1022 AALPAPEPAAG
-1033 TEHIAPSTPTE
+1033 TEHVAPSTPTE

-1055 DPGAADRTSNGTGT
+1055 EPGAADGTGT
-1069 GISTSTSTGTGI
+1069 GSSI
-1081 GIDDDFF
+1081 GVDDDFF

-1124 FLDAAEAGGPD
+1124 FLDAAEADGPD

-1145 GPPPGRLPTVTVVCL
+1145 GPPPGRLPTVTVVCV

-1170 GPLATELAGA
+1170 GPLATELATA
-1180 IPGAAVLAVEPPGHD
+1180 LPGAAVLAVELPGHD

-1210 DRVVAELVERAGPV
+1210 DRVVAELAEPAPAAG
-1224 PSAGPVPGP
+1224 PGP

-1305 GIDDDGTGTGTGTGN
+1305 GIDDDAD
-1320 GSGSGTGNG
+1320 GTGNG
-1329 DGEAAGAAERTMLR
+1329 DGNSDGDGKGDGNGNGNGEAADAAQRTMLR

-1362 TDARRLRAPVLCVI
+1362 PDARRLRAPVLCLI

-1381 STELYEERFAEWG
+1381 STELYQERFAEWG

-1431 AGGLLPEPVADVTVV
+1431 AGGLLPEPIADVTVV

-1531 TATASLVAALWGG
+1531 AATVSLVAALWSG
-1544 SLGLGQVGL
+1544 SLALWQVGL

-1615 VVAVDVASFL
+1615 VVAVDVVSFL
-1625 VGLAALLRVRFPDR
+1625 AGLAVLLRVRFPDR
-1639 LFRRREESFA
+1639 LFRRQEESFA
-1649 RTVAGG
+1649 RTVVGG

-1683 TLTVPSLLSFSGTT
+1683 TLTVPSVLSFSGTT

-1710 VAGSL
+1710 VVGSL
-1715 VVALWGGTARRA
+1715 LVALWGGTARRA

-1732 FVSGVGLGVVL
+1732 FVGGVGLGVVL

-1760 WASMSILNAHW
+1760 WASMSVLNAHW

-1781 ELQGR
+1781 DLQGR

-1811 RFSGLLDRGG
+1811 SFSGLLDPGG
-1821 PLAGT
+1821 ALAGT

-1837 GTGLLLVTCGL
+1837 GTGLLLVTCGV
-1848 LLIVWAVLGLFHRPL
+1848 LLIVWAVLGLAYRPL

-1878 IAEDLDT
+1878 IAEDLDA
-1885 LQAAADRALPGRLS
+1885 LQAAADRALSDRSPSDRSPSDRLS
-1899 ASTVLS
+1899 HSS
-1905 PHTD
+1905 IRSRPTD

>member
-7 ERRDPQLADALRAR
+7 ERRDPRLTNALRAR
-21 LASARRTAA
+21 LASARRTAV

-36 PARPDGDAPA
+36 PARPDAGAPA
-46 PLSAAQARLWFLTHL
+46 PLSAAQTRLWFLTQL
-61 DPESTAYQIPVALH
+61 DPESTAYHIPVALH
-75 LRGPLDRAALLGAV
+75 LHGPLDRAALLGAV
-89 RDLVERHQV
+89 LDLAERHQV
-98 LRSLVVETDGEPMTV
+98 LRSLIVETDGEPVAV
-113 AGPADAVPLAEV
+113 AGPADAVPLAEA
-125 DLTGPGG
+125 DLTGPGE

-140 RENLR
+140 IEDLR
-145 RPFDLAVEPPVRAT
+145 RPFDLAVEPPLRAV
-159 LLRLGTDE
+159 LLRLGADE

-194 YSARLGQAEPPA
+194 YSARLGLAESPA
-206 QPPVQYAD
+206 PPPVQYAD
-214 YAHWLSRRPEE
+214 YAHWLSRRPEDGD
-225 AARAEADLTWW
+225 RAETDLAWW

-244 PVLDLPTDRPRPPVA
+244 PVLDLPTDLPRPPIA
-259 DRTGAELPLVL
+259 ERTGAEVPVILPA
-270 PPALTA
+270 ALTA
-276 KVRRRAAEVGCTP
+276 KVRGRAAETGCTP

-300 LARLSGVDDVP
+300 LARLSGVEDVP

-316 AGRRHPDTERT
+316 AGRRHPDTEHT
-327 IGFFVNTLTMRTD
+327 IGFFINTLTMRTD
-340 LSGGPSGRELLN
+340 LSGGPSGRELLT
-352 RVRDV
+352 RVRDA

-405 GLAARVF
+405 GLTARVF
-412 APPATTAKF
+412 APPATTAKYE
-421 DLNLAF
+421 LNLAF
-427 TATSSSGPGDA
+427 AATSSNG
-438 RSTGDT
+438 T
-444 GSTGDP
+444 
-450 GGAHDAG
+450 G

-467 TDLFERHTAQRITAW
+467 TDLFERHTAQRITEW

-494 DRPVREVALEPVDG
+494 DRPVREVAVEPVDG
-508 PLLSGPRRE
+508 PLLSGPRRQ
-517 FDLTRPLHALVERW
+517 FDLEQPLHGLVERW

-560 AHRLLAAGVEPHDP
+560 AHRLLAAGVGPREP

-587 ALLATLKAGATYLPL
+587 ALLATLKAGAIYLPL
-602 DPAYPDDRLADILT
+602 DPAYPDDRLADILS

-626 REFAGRG
+626 QEFARRLPGRG
-633 PGPAG
+633 ADLAGTPG
-638 AAPELLVIDDP
+638 ELLVLDGP
-649 SAPEGPP
+649 PAPGTPP
-656 EQPGGAPGVPVD
+656 EQPGGAPGVTVD
-668 PAAPAYL
+668 PTAPAYL
-675 IFTSGSTGRP
+675 VFTSGSTGRP
-685 KGVTVEHRQITHYL
+685 KGVTVEHRQIVHYL
-699 HAVAERLAGCEVAGG
+699 HAVTERLAGCGVEGG
-714 SFALVSTHAADLGL
+714 AFALVSTHAADLGM

-744 DREVATDPEAYGD
+744 DREVATDPEAYGE

-782 LRRVLP
+782 LGRVLP
-788 RKLLVL
+788 RKLLIL

-804 ARIRTARPELAVQV
+804 ARIRAARPELSVQV

-832 ALEETSPTRR
+832 AVEETPPARR

-856 CWVVDPDGRP
+856 CYVVDSGGRP
-866 LPVGVPGELWIGGPS
+866 LPAGVPGELWIGGPS

-911 GDRVRLTEA
+911 GDRVRLTTA

-928 VDDQVK
+928 IDDQVK
-934 IRGFRVELGE
+934 IRGFRVEPGE
-944 VATALRDL
+944 VAAALRDL
-952 PELAEAVVLPV
+952 PEIAEAVVLPV
-963 GEAHAGRLAAWVTPA
+963 GEAHARRLAAWVTPA
-978 GPASAVD
+978 APASGVD

-991 ALRGRLPDY
+991 ALRERLPDY

-1009 PALPLNPNGKVDR
+1009 PTLPLNPNGKVDR
-1022 SALPAPEPTAG
+1022 SALPAPEPAAS

-1044 LRVARAWAQVL
+1044 LRVAQAWAQVL
-1055 DPGAADRTSNGTGT
+1055 DLDAPD
-1069 GISTSTSTGTGI
+1069 GI

-1124 FLDAAEAGGPD
+1124 FLDTAQAGGPG

-1170 GPLATELAGA
+1170 GPLATELATA

-1210 DRVVAELVERAGPV
+1210 DQVVAELAEAARPAPGTGGRVGPV
-1224 PSAGPVPGP
+1224 A
-1233 VVVYGHCVGS
+1233 VYGHCVGS

-1283 GKFPATRWTSDRA
+1283 SRFPATRWTSDRA

-1305 GIDDDGTGTGTGTGN
+1305 GMDDGDGD
-1320 GSGSGTGNG
+1320 G
-1329 DGEAAGAAERTMLR
+1329 DGEAAEAAQRTVLR

-1362 TDARRLRAPVLCVI
+1362 ADARRLRAPVLCVI

-1381 STELYEERFAEWG
+1381 STELYEERFTEWG

-1416 AAQLAALVGERLGAW
+1416 AAQLAALIGERLGAW
-1431 AGGLLPEPVADVTVV
+1431 AGGLLPEPIADVTVV
-1446 GGRARRDL
+1446 GRTARHDL
-1454 RDFYLVAAG
+1454 RKFYLVAAG

-1499 MLPAIVAGPL
+1499 MLPAIVAAPL

-1516 IDRRRVMLACDAVSA
+1516 IDRRRVMLTCDAVSA
-1531 TATASLVAALWGG
+1531 TATVSLVAALWSG
-1544 SLGLGQVGL
+1544 SLALWQVGL

-1625 VGLAALLRVRFPDR
+1625 VGVAALLWVRFPDR
-1639 LFRRREESFA
+1639 LFRRQKESFA
-1649 RTVAGG
+1649 RTVVGG
-1655 WRFLARRRPLLVMI
+1655 WRFLIRRRPLMIMI

-1683 TLTVPSLLSFSGTT
+1683 TLTVPSVLSFSGTT

-1715 VVALWGGTARRA
+1715 IVALWGGTVRRA

-1811 RFSGLLDRGG
+1811 RFSGLLNPGG
-1821 PLAGT
+1821 ALAGT
-1826 VGRVLGTGPGR
+1826 VGRALGTGPGR

-1848 LLIVWAVLGLFHRPL
+1848 LLIAWAVMGLRHRPL

-1878 IAEDLDT
+1878 IAEDLDA
-1885 LQAAADRALPGRLS
+1885 LQAAADRAHARRGTVTGPG
-1899 ASTVLS
+1899 
-1905 PHTD
+1905 

>member
-1 MTEVSA
+1 M
-7 ERRDPQLADALRAR
+7 
-21 LASARRTAA
+21 
-30 RGTPAI
+30 

-46 PLSAAQARLWFLTHL
+46 PLSAAQARLWFLTQL
-61 DPESTAYQIPVALH
+61 DPGSTAYHIPVALR
-75 LRGPLDRAALLGAV
+75 LDGPLDRAALLGAV
-89 RDLVERHQV
+89 RDLAERHEV
-98 LRSLVVETDGEPMTV
+98 LRSLIVEHDGEPVAV

-125 DLTGPGG
+125 DLTGPGE
-132 RESLDRRL
+132 RESLDHRL
-140 RENLR
+140 SADQH
-145 RPFDLAVEPPVRAT
+145 RPFDLAAEPPLRAT
-159 LLRLGTDE
+159 LFRLGADE

-194 YSARLGQAEPPA
+194 YSARLGLAEPPA
-206 QPPVQYAD
+206 PPPVQYAD
-214 YAHWLSRRPEE
+214 YAHWLSRRP
-225 AARAEADLTWW
+225 ADGDRAETDLAWW
-236 VHALSGLE
+236 VRTLSGLE
-244 PVLDLPTDRPRPPVA
+244 PVLGLPTDLPRPPVA
-259 DRTGAELPLVL
+259 DRTGAELPVTL
-270 PPALTA
+270 PAALTA
-276 KVRRRAAEVGCTP
+276 KVRGRAAETGCTP

-327 IGFFVNTLTMRTD
+327 IGFFINTLTMRTD
-340 LSGGPSGRELLN
+340 LSGGPSGRELLT

-367 PFERIVDR
+367 PFERVVDR

-427 TATSSSGPGDA
+427 TATAPSG
-438 RSTGDT
+438 
-444 GSTGDP
+444 
-450 GGAHDAG
+450 AG
-457 DTYEGSLIYR
+457 ETYEGSLIYR
-467 TDLFERHTAQRITAW
+467 TDLFEQHTAQRITAW
-482 YAVLLDGVLSDL
+482 YAALLDGVLSDL

-508 PLLSGPRRE
+508 PLLSGPRRQ
-517 FDLTRPLHALVERW
+517 FDLTRPLHAQVERW

-536 DATAVVGPDGELTYG
+536 RATAVVGPDGELTYG

-560 AHRLLAAGVEPHDP
+560 AHRLLAAGVGPQEP

-587 ALLATLKAGATYLPL
+587 ALLATLKAGAIYLPL
-602 DPAYPDDRLADILT
+602 DPAYPDDRLGDILA

-626 REFAGRG
+626 REFAEREFAEHLPGSG
-633 PGPAG
+633 PDPAAARPQLLILDERSAPDLPSDQPAG
-638 AAPELLVIDDP
+638 APDVA
-649 SAPEGPP
+649 
-656 EQPGGAPGVPVD
+656 VD

-685 KGVTVEHRQITHYL
+685 KGVTVEHRQIVHYL
-699 HAVAERLAGCEVAGG
+699 HAVTERLTGPGSGPGVAGG

-728 TNLFGALAT
+728 TNVFGALTT

-744 DREVATDPEAYGD
+744 DREVATDPEAYGR

-763 VDAVKMVPSHLE
+763 VDTVKMVPSHLE

-782 LRRVLP
+782 LGRVLP
-788 RKLLVL
+788 RTLLVL

-832 ALEETSPTRR
+832 AVEETPPARR

-856 CWVVDPDGRP
+856 CWVVDRDGRP
-866 LPVGVPGELWIGGPS
+866 LPAGVPGELWIGGPS

-892 TDERFVPDPVTGT
+892 TEERFVPDPVTGT

-911 GDRVRLTEA
+911 GDRVRLTAA

-928 VDDQVK
+928 IDDQVK
-934 IRGFRVELGE
+934 IRGFRVEPGE

-963 GEAHAGRLAAWVTPA
+963 GEAHAGRLVAWVTPA
-978 GPASAVD
+978 VPGAAVD
-985 VARVRT
+985 VVRVRT
-991 ALRGRLPDY
+991 ALRRRLPDH
-1000 MVPSAIVVL
+1000 MVPSAVVVL
-1009 PALPLNPNGKVDR
+1009 AALPLNPNGKVDR
-1022 SALPAPEPTAG
+1022 SALPAPEPTPSTG
-1033 TEHIAPSTPTE
+1033 RIAPSTPTE

-1055 DPGAADRTSNGTGT
+1055 EPGAADGL
-1069 GISTSTSTGTGI
+1069 

-1109 VIDLFTRPTVRELAA
+1109 AIDLFTRPTVRELAE
-1124 FLDAAEAGGPD
+1124 FLDAAEAGGPE
-1135 GERRLLHRLA
+1135 GERRLLHRLV
-1145 GPPPGRLPTVTVVCL
+1145 GPPPGRTPTVTVVCL
-1160 PYGGGSAAAY
+1160 PYGGGSAASY
-1170 GPLATELAGA
+1170 GPLATELAA
-1180 IPGAAVLAVEPPGHD
+1180 AVPGAAVLAVELPGHD

-1210 DRVVAELVERAGPV
+1210 DRVVAELAEPADQKAGTGTGGRVGPV
-1224 PSAGPVPGP
+1224 A
-1233 VVVYGHCVGS
+1233 VYGHCVGS

-1283 GKFPATRWTSDRA
+1283 DRFPATRWTSDRA

-1305 GIDDDGTGTGTGTGN
+1305 GLDDEVDGA
-1320 GSGSGTGNG
+1320 NG
-1329 DGEAAGAAERTMLR
+1329 DTAEAAEAAEAAQRTVLR

-1357 GELTR
+1357 RELTR
-1362 TDARRLRAPVLCVI
+1362 PDARRLRAPVLCVI

-1394 AFADRVELATLPRA
+1394 AFADRVELATVPRA

-1416 AAQLAALVGERLGAW
+1416 ADRLAALVGERLGAW
-1431 AGGLLPEPVADVTVV
+1431 ADGRLPEPLADVTVV
-1446 GGRARRDL
+1446 GRGARRDL
-1454 RDFYLVAAG
+1454 RAFYVLATG

-1475 FALGVWAYQ
+1475 FALGVWAYR
-1484 RSGRVLDYA
+1484 RSGEVLDYA

-1499 MLPAIVAGPL
+1499 MLPAIVAAPL

-1516 IDRRRVMLACDAVSA
+1516 VDRRRVMLACDAVSA
-1531 TATASLVAALWGG
+1531 AATVSLVAALGNGG
-1544 SLGLGQVGL
+1544 PALWQVGL
-1553 IVGVMSLVTAFRRPA
+1553 IVGLMSAVTAFRRPA

-1597 LIAPLAGGAL
+1597 LIAPLAGSAL

-1625 VGLAALLRVRFPDR
+1625 VGLAALLWVRFPDR

-1649 RTVAGG
+1649 RTVVGG
-1655 WRFLARRRPLLVMI
+1655 WRFLVRRRPLMVMI
-1669 VFFMVENYLGTLAV
+1669 VFFMVENYLGTLAA
-1683 TLTVPSLLSFSGTT
+1683 TLTVPSVLSYSGTT

-1715 VVALWGGTARRA
+1715 IVALWGGTARRA

-1732 FVSGVGLGVVL
+1732 FVSGVGLGAVL
-1743 VGLRPSVTLA
+1743 VGLRPSVPLA
-1753 AVGALVW
+1753 AVGALLW

-1781 ELQGR
+1781 DLQGR

-1811 RFSGLLDRGG
+1811 TFAGLLNPGG
-1821 PLAGT
+1821 ALAGT
-1826 VGRVLGTGPGR
+1826 VGRVVGVGPGR
-1837 GTGLLLVTCGL
+1837 GTGLLLVTCGV
-1848 LLIVWAVLGLFHRPL
+1848 LLILWAVLGLNHRPL

-1878 IAEDLDT
+1878 IAEDLDAV
-1885 LQAAADRALPGRLS
+1885 QAAADRALPGRAVVTGS
-1899 ASTVLS
+1899 AATGS
-1905 PHTD
+1905 